1 MKRFTMIVALVLS
14 ICSFS
19 FAQRSTFSKI
29 IPDLQEELD
38 KQPSTDKTFSVI
50 ITMTDEY
57 DQAQMAHEIQYM
69 KSEERRSYVVDELK
83 RFSKASQSDLLQLL
97 NEGVRSEIVKDVKSF
112 WLFNGISCTTT
123 REMIEALSQRKD
135 IAVID
140 LDRVVMLPDNEKAT
154 EVTEAIR
161 GLAWHVSQVH
171 ANDVWAYNGASGYD
185 GTGVVVAIIDTG
197 VNYNHVDLSDHMWNG
212 GDGYPNHGYDFF
224 SKDNDPMDEYGHGTH
239 CAGITAGDGTSGTQT
254 GIAPNATIMALKVFG
269 GAGSEASTDDIL
281 DAMSFAVDHG
291 ADIVNLSL
299 GSAGASGNAY
309 YRQAFVNMMNANVV
323 ASVAAGNE
331 GQKYGTYSLP
341 TNIGSPGNCPSPWHN
356 PDQALSGGQ
365 SAAITIGASN
375 RSDRKTT
382 FSSFGPVTWGNVSD
396 YNDYPYAEGSTTETG
411 LIKPDIIT
419 PGADI
424 VSCNFQDN
432 SGHVSNKGTSM
443 AAPLASGIMALMLQA
458 NPNLTPSQIDQILET
473 TAWPVDFKVKKNNDT
488 GAGRADALA
497 CIDAIFTNA
506 TQPTNLTLET
516 RGGDVMLTWT
526 ASTSAPAGYCIYRDN
541 VQVGTTTETNYT
553 DKQTE
558 TGKHVYYVRANDNS
572 NHQSVRSNALVCNI
586 APYATS
592 PDNLSISWDGE
603 NAFLNWDASTTNS
616 NEITSTDLYFTMDPR
631 TAYPSAPNTT
641 AFWGIKYEPEDLRH
655 FIGMSIDQMSICIY
669 STDLTHTI
677 RIYRGTSFGNTTG
690 EPVYSQSFT
699 PTCGQLETQLVT
711 LDTPYPIDDISEDLW
726 ITCSAT
732 LGSEYSLPAALGLY
746 PEPSSNCFYHA
757 SGDDPNHVVWG
768 HFPDG
773 GQHVAACIKAHL
785 TRTTT
790 YTPAYNVYLDN
801 GSELSNLSVTEYT
814 GQPNLHSGENTYY
827 VTSMIGN
834 NESCPSNDA
843 KIVVIDNTQTENDD
857 ITIDNSSVYIINPTG
872 MLTANGSLVSADPTR
887 FILENGAQLIH
898 NSTGVK
904 ATVKKVIDP
913 TNGDDQGWN
922 FIASPVVESIEPSQ
936 NNGLLSGIY
945 DLYLYEEPTYM
956 WRNYKEHIV
965 DNINQNT
972 ASGFHLNYKQG
983 YLYANSTSD
992 TLQFSGTLAPSN
1004 STVSIN
1010 NLSHSASIL
1019 TGFNLVGNPYAHNVT
1034 SYTGNNVAAECYRM
1048 NEYRSN
1054 IIVSTIDED
1063 KPLLP
1068 AEGFFV
1074 KATNE
1079 NASITFNSSSRNE
1092 TTQPASIHLDL
1103 ISDNLTFDR
1112 LIVKREGEPLE
1123 KLSLRESGTKIF
1135 AMKGNQESA
1144 VAIAEGNEQAVSF
1157 KAEKNGIFTLR
1168 AKVEPK
1174 EWKYLHLI
1182 DNMTGADI
1190 DLLATPEYSFEART
1204 DDYVSRF
1211 KLVFFAP
1218 EDVYDDAPFAYIS
1231 NGEIRILGK
1240 NQDFKSLQIIDMTGH
1255 IVINRDVVSNV
1266 STNGLSA
1273 GVYVLRLINDNQ
1285 VKTQK
1290 VLVP

>member
-1 MKRFTMIVALVLS
+1 MIVALVLS

-29 IPDLQEELD
+29 TPDLQEELD

-57 DQAQMAHEIQYM
+57 DQAQMAHEIQFM
-69 KSEERRSYVVDELK
+69 KSEEHRSYVVDELK

-212 GDGYPNHGYDFF
+212 GDEYPNHGYDFF

-254 GIAPNATIMALKVFG
+254 GIAPNVTIMALKVFG

-281 DAMSFAVDHG
+281 EAMSFAVEHG

-299 GSAGASGNAY
+299 GSAGASGNVF

-323 ASVAAGNE
+323 ASVAAGNH
-331 GQKYGTYSLP
+331 GQNYDTYSLP
-341 TNIGSPGNCPSPWHN
+341 ANIGSPGNCPSPWHN

-699 PTCGQLETQLVT
+699 PTCGQFETQLVT

-814 GQPNLHSGENTYY
+814 GQPNLHSGENSYC

-898 NSTGVK
+898 NSNGVK
-904 ATVKKVIDP
+904 ATVKKDI
-913 TNGDDQGWN
+913 TAYTTDDNGWN
-922 FIASPVVESIEPSQ
+922 FIASPVTENITPDA
-936 NNGLLSGIY
+936 NNGLITNNY
-945 DLYLYEEPTYM
+945 DLYLFDQNQDKE
-956 WRNYKEHIV
+956 WRNIKAGAFTT
-965 DNINQNT
+965 INHKT
-972 ASGFHLNYKQG
+972 G
-983 YLYANSTSD
+983 YLYANNTNT
-992 TLQFSGTLAPSN
+992 TLTFAGTLAATAEPTGLDYDGN
-1004 STVSIN
+1004 
-1010 NLSHSASIL
+1010 AIL
-1019 TGFNLVGNPYAHNVT
+1019 KGFNLVGNPYPCNATITNDF
-1034 SYTGNNVAAECYRM
+1034 Y
-1048 NEYRSN
+1048 
-1054 IIVSTIDED
+1054 IIDENNQVS
-1063 KPLLP
+1063 L
-1068 AEGFFV
+1068 AEQGRNIAPCEGVFV
-1074 KATNE
+1074 KATDTDQTVNFSK
-1079 NASITFNSSSRNE
+1079 ANSAKGVNSKDCFDLVV
-1092 TTQPASIHLDL
+1092 TQGKANIDRARVRLGEGIGMEKYALDSEKGSKIAL
-1103 ISDNLTFDR
+1103 WQ
-1112 LIVKREGEPLE
+1112 EGQ
-1123 KLSLRESGTKIF
+1123 GF
-1135 AMKGNQESA
+1135 A
-1144 VAIAEGNEQAVSF
+1144 VAYTNGQDEMPISF
-1157 KAEKNGIFTLR
+1157 KAAKNGTYTFS
-1168 AKVEPK
+1168 VEDNHTDLG
-1174 EWKYLHLI
+1174 YLHLI
-1182 DNMTGADI
+1182 DNLTGNDV
-1190 DLLATPEYSFEART
+1190 DLLVTPSYTFEAKAS
-1204 DDYVSRF
+1204 DYASRF
-1211 KLVFFAP
+1211 RLLFAPAEEIEVATEGFAFFA
-1218 EDVYDDAPFAYIS
+1218 DGHLHVF
-1231 NGEIRILGK
+1231 
-1240 NQDFKSLQIIDMTGH
+1240 NQGNARLQFIDMTGH
-1255 IVINRDVVSNV
+1255 ILFAETLQGSLDKALDLVP
-1266 STNGLSA
+1266 
-1273 GVYVLRLINDNQ
+1273 GVYVVRLVSEKDTRCMKIVVD
-1285 VKTQK
+1285 
-1290 VLVP
+1290 

>member
-29 IPDLQEELD
+29 TPDLQEELD
-38 KQPSTDKTFSVI
+38 KQLSTDKTFSVI

-57 DQAQMAHEIQYM
+57 DQAQMAHEIQFM

-212 GDGYPNHGYDFF
+212 GDEYPNHGYDFF

-281 DAMSFAVDHG
+281 EAMSFAVEHG

-299 GSAGASGNAY
+299 GSAGASGNVF

-323 ASVAAGNE
+323 ASVAAGNH
-331 GQKYGTYSLP
+331 GQNYDTYSLP
-341 TNIGSPGNCPSPWHN
+341 ANIGSPGNCPSPWHN

-655 FIGMSIDQMSICIY
+655 FIGMSIDHMSICIY

-732 LGSEYSLPAALGLY
+732 TGNENPYTLLATLGFYT
-746 PEPSSNCFYHA
+746 EPSSNCFYHA

-898 NSTGVK
+898 NSNGVK
-904 ATVKKVIDP
+904 ATVKKDI
-913 TNGDDQGWN
+913 TAYTTDDNGWN
-922 FIASPVVESIEPSQ
+922 FIASPVTENITPDA
-936 NNGLLSGIY
+936 NNGLLINIY
-945 DLYLYEEPTYM
+945 DLYLFDQSEDEE
-956 WRNYKEHIV
+956 WRNIKAGSFST
-965 DNINQNT
+965 INHKT
-972 ASGFHLNYKQG
+972 G
-983 YLYANSTSD
+983 YLYANSGNT
-992 TLQFSGTLAPSN
+992 TLTIAGTLAATTAATP
-1004 STVSIN
+1004 
-1010 NLSHSASIL
+1010 LAYDASA
-1019 TGFNLVGNPYAHNVT
+1019 TWKGFNLIGNPYPCNTTITNDFYIIDGNRVT
-1034 SYTGNNVAAECYRM
+1034 LAATG
-1048 NEYRSN
+1048 S
-1054 IIVSTIDED
+1054 IIA
-1063 KPLLP
+1063 PC
-1068 AEGFFV
+1068 EGVFV
-1074 KATNE
+1074 KATDTDQTV
-1079 NASITFNSSSRNE
+1079 TFSKANSAKGVNSKDCFDLVV
-1092 TTQPASIHLDL
+1092 TQGKANIDRARVRFGEGIGMEKYALD
-1103 ISDNLTFDR
+1103 SDKGSKIALWQ
-1112 LIVKREGEPLE
+1112 EGQD
-1123 KLSLRESGTKIF
+1123 F
-1135 AMKGNQESA
+1135 A
-1144 VAIAEGNEQAVSF
+1144 VAYTNGQDEMPINI
-1157 KAEKNGIFTLR
+1157 KANSDGIYTLNIE
-1168 AKVEPK
+1168 ANQLELD
-1174 EWKYLHLI
+1174 YLHLI
-1182 DNMTGADI
+1182 DNLTGNDV
-1190 DLLATPEYSFEART
+1190 DLLVTPSYTFEAKAS
-1204 DDYVSRF
+1204 DYASRF
-1211 KLVFFAP
+1211 RLLFAPAEEIEVATEGFAFFA
-1218 EDVYDDAPFAYIS
+1218 DGHLHVF
-1231 NGEIRILGK
+1231 
-1240 NQDFKSLQIIDMTGH
+1240 NQGNACLQLIDMTGH
-1255 IVINRDVVSNV
+1255 ILLAETFQGNLDKTLDLVP
-1266 STNGLSA
+1266 
-1273 GVYVLRLINDNQ
+1273 GVYVVRLVSEKDTRSTKIVVD
-1285 VKTQK
+1285 
-1290 VLVP
+1290 

>member
-29 IPDLQEELD
+29 TPDLQEELD
-38 KQPSTDKTFSVI
+38 KQLSTDKTFSVI

-212 GDGYPNHGYDFF
+212 GDEYPNHGYDFY

-281 DAMSFAVDHG
+281 EAMSFAVDHG
-291 ADIVNLSL
+291 ANIVNMSL

-323 ASVAAGNE
+323 ASVAAGNY
-331 GQKYGTYSLP
+331 GQNYDTYSLP
-341 TNIGSPGNCPSPWHN
+341 ANIGSPGNCPSPWHN

-814 GQPNLHSGENTYY
+814 GQPNLHSGENSYC

-898 NSTGVK
+898 NSNGVK
-904 ATVKKVIDP
+904 ATVKKDI
-913 TNGDDQGWN
+913 TAYTTDDNGWN
-922 FIASPVVESIEPSQ
+922 FIASPVTENITPDA
-936 NNGLLSGIY
+936 NNGLITNNY
-945 DLYLYEEPTYM
+945 DLYLFDQSQDKE
-956 WRNYKEHIV
+956 WRNIKAGAFTT
-965 DNINQNT
+965 INHKT
-972 ASGFHLNYKQG
+972 G
-983 YLYANSTSD
+983 YLYANNTNT
-992 TLQFSGTLAPSN
+992 TLTFAGTIAATAEPADLDYDGNA
-1004 STVSIN
+1004 T
-1010 NLSHSASIL
+1010 LK
-1019 TGFNLVGNPYAHNVT
+1019 GFNLVGNPYPCNATVT
-1034 SYTGNNVAAECYRM
+1034 NDFY
-1048 NEYRSN
+1048 
-1054 IIVSTIDED
+1054 IIDENNMVS
-1063 KPLLP
+1063 L
-1068 AEGFFV
+1068 AEEGREIAPCEGVFV
-1074 KATNE
+1074 KAMDTDQTV
-1079 NASITFNSSSRNE
+1079 TFSKANSAKGVNSKDCFDLVV
-1092 TTQPASIHLDL
+1092 TQGKANIDRARVRLGEGIGMEKYALD
-1103 ISDNLTFDR
+1103 SDKGSKIALWQ
-1112 LIVKREGEPLE
+1112 EGQD
-1123 KLSLRESGTKIF
+1123 F
-1135 AMKGNQESA
+1135 A
-1144 VAIAEGNEQAVSF
+1144 VAYTNGQDEMPINI
-1157 KAEKNGIFTLR
+1157 KANSDGIYTLNIE
-1168 AKVEPK
+1168 ANQLELD
-1174 EWKYLHLI
+1174 YLHLI
-1182 DNMTGADI
+1182 DNLTGNDV
-1190 DLLATPEYSFEART
+1190 DLLATPSYTFEAT
-1204 DDYVSRF
+1204 TSDYASRF
-1211 KLVFFAP
+1211 RLLFAPAEEAIDISDNFGFFA
-1218 EDVYDDAPFAYIS
+1218 DGHLHIF
-1231 NGEIRILGK
+1231 
-1240 NQDFKSLQIIDMTGH
+1240 NQGNARLQFIDMTGH
-1255 IVINRDVVSNV
+1255 IVINRDVASNV
-1266 STNGLSA
+1266 STNELSA
-1273 GVYVLRLINDNQ
+1273 GVYVLRLINGNQ

>member
-1 MKRFTMIVALVLS
+1 MIVALVLS

-29 IPDLQEELD
+29 TPDLQEELD

-212 GDGYPNHGYDFF
+212 GDEHPNHGYDFY

-269 GAGSEASTDDIL
+269 GEGSEASTDDIL
-281 DAMSFAVDHG
+281 EAMSFAVDHG
-291 ADIVNLSL
+291 ANIVNMSL

-323 ASVAAGNE
+323 ASVAAGNY
-331 GQKYGTYSLP
+331 GQNYDTYSLP

-411 LIKPDIIT
+411 LIKPDITT

-458 NPNLTPSQIDQILET
+458 HPDLTPSQIDQILET

-655 FIGMSIDQMSICIY
+655 FIGMSIDQISICIY

-699 PTCGQLETQLVT
+699 PTCGQFETQLVT
-711 LDTPYPIDDISEDLW
+711 LNTPYPIDDISEDLW

-746 PEPSSNCFYHA
+746 TEPISNCFYHA

-814 GQPNLHSGENTYY
+814 GQPNLHSGENSYC

-898 NSTGVK
+898 SSSGVK
-904 ATVKKVIDP
+904 ATVKKGINAYTAND
-913 TNGDDQGWN
+913 NGWY
-922 FIASPVVESIEPSQ
+922 FIASPITE
-936 NNGLLSGIY
+936 NTTATAANGLLTNNY
-945 DLYLYEEPTYM
+945 DLYAFDQSQILE
-956 WRNYKEHIV
+956 WRNYE
-965 DNINQNT
+965 DNSFPLAHKT
-972 ASGFHLNYKQG
+972 G
-983 YLYANSTSD
+983 YLYGNNGNT
-992 TLQFSGTLAPSN
+992 TLSFAGTLAA
-1004 STVSIN
+1004 TVTATSLAYDAN
-1010 NLSHSASIL
+1010 ATTLK
-1019 TGFNLVGNPYAHNVT
+1019 GFNLIGNPYPCNATITNDF
-1034 SYTGNNVAAECYRM
+1034 YTTNG
-1048 NEYRSN
+1048 
-1054 IIVSTIDED
+1054 STVILAQNGTVIA
-1063 KPLLP
+1063 PC
-1068 AEGFFV
+1068 EGVFV
-1074 KATNE
+1074 KATG
-1079 NASITFNSSSRNE
+1079 AGQSVTFNKAVSAKGSASGDCIDLVISQKQERDGGSTPLDRARVRFGEGIGMEKLNLDNE
-1092 TTQPASIHLDL
+1092 HTQISFWNNGQDFAVAYTDGQDEMPLNFKAAENGTYTLAFEVENLDL
-1103 ISDNLTFDR
+1103 D
-1112 LIVKREGEPLE
+1112 
-1123 KLSLRESGTKIF
+1123 
-1135 AMKGNQESA
+1135 
-1144 VAIAEGNEQAVSF
+1144 
-1157 KAEKNGIFTLR
+1157 
-1168 AKVEPK
+1168 
-1174 EWKYLHLI
+1174 YLHLI
-1182 DNMTGADI
+1182 DNMTGDEV
-1190 DLLATPEYSFEART
+1190 DVLAMPTYTFEAKT
-1204 DDYVSRF
+1204 SDYASRF
-1211 KLVFFAP
+1211 KLVFVN
-1218 EDVYDDAPFAYIS
+1218 D
-1231 NGEIRILGK
+1231 K
-1240 NQDFKSLQIIDMTGH
+1240 NDIEPSESIGFVINNVFHLSTGQSDLQIIDLHGKVLRSESQTNH
-1255 IVINRDVVSNV
+1255 IGL
-1266 STNGLSA
+1266 NGLSA
-1273 GVYVLRLINDNQ
+1273 GVYV
-1285 VKTQK
+1285 VKIVANNHVATQK
-1290 VLVP
+1290 IVIK

>member
-29 IPDLQEELD
+29 TPDLQEELD

-161 GLAWHVSQVH
+161 DLPWHVSQVH

-212 GDGYPNHGYDFF
+212 GDEYPNHGYDFF

-269 GAGSEASTDDIL
+269 GEGSEASTNDIL
-281 DAMSFAVDHG
+281 EAMSFAVEHG

-299 GSAGASGNAY
+299 GSAGASGNVF

-323 ASVAAGNE
+323 ASVAAGNH
-331 GQKYGTYSLP
+331 GQNYDTYSLP
-341 TNIGSPGNCPSPWHN
+341 ANIGSPGNCPSPWHN

-516 RGGDVMLTWT
+516 RGGNVMLTWT

-641 AFWGIKYEPEDLRH
+641 AYWGIKYEPEDLRH

-773 GQHVAACIKAHL
+773 GQHVAACIKARL

-814 GQPNLHSGENTYY
+814 GQPNLHSGENSYC

-898 NSTGVK
+898 NSNGVK
-904 ATVKKVIDP
+904 ATVKKDI
-913 TNGDDQGWN
+913 TAYTTDDNGWN
-922 FIASPVVESIEPSQ
+922 FIASPVTENITPDA
-936 NNGLLSGIY
+936 NNGLITNNY
-945 DLYLYEEPTYM
+945 DLYLFDQSQDKE
-956 WRNYKEHIV
+956 WRNIKAGSFSNIV
-965 DNINQNT
+965 HK
-972 ASGFHLNYKQG
+972 AG
-983 YLYANSTSD
+983 YLYANSGNT
-992 TLQFSGTLAPSN
+992 TLTFAGTLVATTEPTPLVYN
-1004 STVSIN
+1004 ADVS
-1010 NLSHSASIL
+1010 LK
-1019 TGFNLVGNPYAHNVT
+1019 GFNLIGNPYPCNTTVT
-1034 SYTGNNVAAECYRM
+1034 NDFYIINGNAVELAE
-1048 NEYRSN
+1048 NGA
-1054 IIVSTIDED
+1054 TIA
-1063 KPLLP
+1063 PC
-1068 AEGFFV
+1068 EGIFV
-1074 KATNE
+1074 KATDTDQTVTFSKANSAKGANSKDCFDLVITQGKANIDRARVRFGE
-1079 NASITFNSSSRNE
+1079 GIGMEKYTLDSDKGSKIALWQEGQDFAVAYTNGQDEMPINFKAAQNGMYSISIEANS
-1092 TTQPASIHLDL
+1092 LDL
-1103 ISDNLTFDR
+1103 D
-1112 LIVKREGEPLE
+1112 
-1123 KLSLRESGTKIF
+1123 
-1135 AMKGNQESA
+1135 
-1144 VAIAEGNEQAVSF
+1144 
-1157 KAEKNGIFTLR
+1157 
-1168 AKVEPK
+1168 
-1174 EWKYLHLI
+1174 YLHLI
-1182 DNMTGADI
+1182 DNLTGNDV
-1190 DLLATPEYSFEART
+1190 DLLVTPNYTFEAKTT
-1204 DDYVSRF
+1204 DYASRF
-1211 KLVFFAP
+1211 RLLFAPAEETEVATGGFAFFA
-1218 EDVYDDAPFAYIS
+1218 
-1231 NGEIRILGK
+1231 NGHLHVF
-1240 NQDFKSLQIIDMTGH
+1240 NQGNARLQFIDMTGH
-1255 IVINRDVVSNV
+1255 ILFAETLQGSLDKALDLVPS
-1266 STNGLSA
+1266 
-1273 GVYVLRLINDNQ
+1273 VYVVRLVTEKNTRSMKIVVD
-1285 VKTQK
+1285 
-1290 VLVP
+1290 

>member
-29 IPDLQEELD
+29 TPDLQEELD

-212 GDGYPNHGYDFF
+212 GDEYPNHGYDFF

-269 GAGSEASTDDIL
+269 GEGSEASTNDIL
-281 DAMSFAVDHG
+281 EAMSFAVEHG

-299 GSAGASGNAY
+299 GSAGASGNVF

-323 ASVAAGNE
+323 ASVAAGNH
-331 GQKYGTYSLP
+331 GQNYDTYSLP
-341 TNIGSPGNCPSPWHN
+341 ANIGSPGNCPSPWHN

-424 VSCNFQDN
+424 VSCDFSDN

-655 FIGMSIDQMSICIY
+655 FIGMSIDQISICIY

-814 GQPNLHSGENTYY
+814 GQPNLHSGENSYC

-898 NSTGVK
+898 NSNGVK
-904 ATVKKVIDP
+904 ATVKKDI
-913 TNGDDQGWN
+913 TAYTTDDNGWN
-922 FIASPVVESIEPSQ
+922 FIASPVTENITPDA
-936 NNGLLSGIY
+936 NNGLITNNY
-945 DLYLYEEPTYM
+945 DLYLFDQSQDKE
-956 WRNYKEHIV
+956 WRNIKAGAFTT
-965 DNINQNT
+965 INHKT
-972 ASGFHLNYKQG
+972 G
-983 YLYANSTSD
+983 YLYANNTNT
-992 TLQFSGTLAPSN
+992 TLTFAGTLAATAEPADLDYDGN
-1004 STVSIN
+1004 AT
-1010 NLSHSASIL
+1010 LK
-1019 TGFNLVGNPYAHNVT
+1019 GFNLVGNPYPCNATITNDF
-1034 SYTGNNVAAECYRM
+1034 Y
-1048 NEYRSN
+1048 
-1054 IIVSTIDED
+1054 IIDENNMVS
-1063 KPLLP
+1063 L
-1068 AEGFFV
+1068 AEEGREIAPCEGIFV
-1074 KATNE
+1074 KATDTDQTV
-1079 NASITFNSSSRNE
+1079 TFSKANSAKGANSKDCFDLVV
-1092 TTQPASIHLDL
+1092 TQGKANIDRARVRFGEGIGMEKYTLDGDKGSKIAL
-1103 ISDNLTFDR
+1103 WQ
-1112 LIVKREGEPLE
+1112 EGQD
-1123 KLSLRESGTKIF
+1123 F
-1135 AMKGNQESA
+1135 A
-1144 VAIAEGNEQAVSF
+1144 VAYTNGQDEMPINI
-1157 KAEKNGIFTLR
+1157 KANSDGIYTLNIE
-1168 AKVEPK
+1168 ANQLELD
-1174 EWKYLHLI
+1174 YLHLI
-1182 DNMTGADI
+1182 DNLTGNDV
-1190 DLLATPEYSFEART
+1190 DLLVTPSYTFEAKAS
-1204 DDYVSRF
+1204 DYASRF
-1211 KLVFFAP
+1211 RLLFAPAEEIEVATEGFAFFA
-1218 EDVYDDAPFAYIS
+1218 DGHLHVF
-1231 NGEIRILGK
+1231 
-1240 NQDFKSLQIIDMTGH
+1240 NQGNARLQFIDMTGH
-1255 IVINRDVVSNV
+1255 ILLAETFQGNLDKTLDLVP
-1266 STNGLSA
+1266 
-1273 GVYVLRLINDNQ
+1273 GVYVVRLVSEKDTRSTKIVVD
-1285 VKTQK
+1285 
-1290 VLVP
+1290 

>member
-29 IPDLQEELD
+29 TPDLQEELD

-97 NEGVRSEIVKDVKSF
+97 NEGVKSEIVKDVKSF

-212 GDGYPNHGYDFF
+212 GDEYPNHGYDFY

-291 ADIVNLSL
+291 ANIVNMSL

-323 ASVAAGNE
+323 ASVAAGNY
-331 GQKYGTYSLP
+331 GQNYDTYSLP
-341 TNIGSPGNCPSPWHN
+341 ANIGSPGNCPSPWHN

-411 LIKPDIIT
+411 LIKPDITT
-419 PGADI
+419 PGSDI
-424 VSCNFQDN
+424 VSCDFSDN

-655 FIGMSIDQMSICIY
+655 FIGMSIDQISICIY

-814 GQPNLHSGENTYY
+814 GQPNLHSGENSYC

-898 NSTGVK
+898 NSNGVK
-904 ATVKKVIDP
+904 ATVKKDI
-913 TNGDDQGWN
+913 TAYTTDDNGWN
-922 FIASPVVESIEPSQ
+922 FIASPVTENITPDA
-936 NNGLLSGIY
+936 NNGLITNNY
-945 DLYLYEEPTYM
+945 DLYLFDQSQDKE
-956 WRNYKEHIV
+956 WRNIKAGAFTT
-965 DNINQNT
+965 INHKT
-972 ASGFHLNYKQG
+972 G
-983 YLYANSTSD
+983 YLYANNTNT
-992 TLQFSGTLAPSN
+992 TLTFAGTLAATAEPADLDYDGN
-1004 STVSIN
+1004 AT
-1010 NLSHSASIL
+1010 LK
-1019 TGFNLVGNPYAHNVT
+1019 GFNLVGNPYPCNATITNDF
-1034 SYTGNNVAAECYRM
+1034 Y
-1048 NEYRSN
+1048 
-1054 IIVSTIDED
+1054 IIDENNMVS
-1063 KPLLP
+1063 L
-1068 AEGFFV
+1068 AEEGREIAPCEGVFV
-1074 KATNE
+1074 KATDTDQTV
-1079 NASITFNSSSRNE
+1079 TFSKANSAKGANSKDCFDLVV
-1092 TTQPASIHLDL
+1092 TQGKANIDRARVRLGEGIGMEKYTLDGDKGSKIAL
-1103 ISDNLTFDR
+1103 WQ
-1112 LIVKREGEPLE
+1112 EGQD
-1123 KLSLRESGTKIF
+1123 F
-1135 AMKGNQESA
+1135 A
-1144 VAIAEGNEQAVSF
+1144 VAYTNGQDEMPINI
-1157 KAEKNGIFTLR
+1157 KANSDGIYTLNIE
-1168 AKVEPK
+1168 ANQLELD
-1174 EWKYLHLI
+1174 YLHLI
-1182 DNMTGADI
+1182 DNLTGNDV
-1190 DLLATPEYSFEART
+1190 DLLATPSYTFEAT
-1204 DDYVSRF
+1204 TSDYASRF
-1211 KLVFFAP
+1211 RLLFAPAEEAIDISDNFGFFA
-1218 EDVYDDAPFAYIS
+1218 DGHLHIF
-1231 NGEIRILGK
+1231 
-1240 NQDFKSLQIIDMTGH
+1240 NQGNARLQLIDMTGH
-1255 IVINRDVVSNV
+1255 ILLAETFQGNLDKTLDLVP
-1266 STNGLSA
+1266 
-1273 GVYVLRLINDNQ
+1273 GVYVVRLVSEKDTRSTKIVVD
-1285 VKTQK
+1285 
-1290 VLVP
+1290 

>member
-29 IPDLQEELD
+29 TPDLQEELD

-57 DQAQMAHEIQYM
+57 DQAQMAHEIQFM

-97 NEGVRSEIVKDVKSF
+97 NEGVKSEIVKDVKSF

-123 REMIEALSQRKD
+123 REMIGTLSQRKD

-140 LDRVVMLPDNEKAT
+140 IDRVVMLPDNEKAT

-212 GDGYPNHGYDFF
+212 GDGYPNHGYDFY

-269 GAGSEASTDDIL
+269 GEGSEASTNDIL
-281 DAMSFAVDHG
+281 EAMSFAVEHG

-299 GSAGASGNAY
+299 GSAGASGNVF

-323 ASVAAGNE
+323 ASVAAGNH
-331 GQKYGTYSLP
+331 GQNYDTYSLP
-341 TNIGSPGNCPSPWHN
+341 ANIGSPGNCPSPWHN

-526 ASTSAPAGYCIYRDN
+526 ASTSVPAGYCIYRDN

-586 APYATS
+586 APFATS

-814 GQPNLHSGENTYY
+814 GQPNLHSGENSYC

-843 KIVVIDNTQTENDD
+843 KIVVIDNTQTKNDD

-898 NSTGVK
+898 NSNGVK
-904 ATVKKVIDP
+904 ATVKKDI
-913 TNGDDQGWN
+913 TAYTTDDNGWN
-922 FIASPVVESIEPSQ
+922 FIASPVTESITPDA
-936 NNGLLSGIY
+936 NNGLITNNY
-945 DLYLYEEPTYM
+945 DLYMFDQSEDKE
-956 WRNYKEHIV
+956 WRNIKAGSFSNIV
-965 DNINQNT
+965 HK
-972 ASGFHLNYKQG
+972 AG
-983 YLYANSTSD
+983 YLYANSGNT
-992 TLQFSGTLAPSN
+992 TLTFAGTLVATTEPTPLVYN
-1004 STVSIN
+1004 ADVS
-1010 NLSHSASIL
+1010 LK
-1019 TGFNLVGNPYAHNVT
+1019 GFNLIGNPYPCNTTVT
-1034 SYTGNNVAAECYRM
+1034 NDFYIINGNAVELAE
-1048 NEYRSN
+1048 NGA
-1054 IIVSTIDED
+1054 TIAPCESI
-1063 KPLLP
+1063 
-1068 AEGFFV
+1068 FV
-1074 KATNE
+1074 KATDTDQTVTFSKANSAKGANSKDCFDLVITQGKANIDRARVRFGE
-1079 NASITFNSSSRNE
+1079 GIGMEKYTLDSDKGSKIALWQEGQDFAVAYTNGQDEMPINFKAAQNGMYSISIEANS
-1092 TTQPASIHLDL
+1092 LDL
-1103 ISDNLTFDR
+1103 D
-1112 LIVKREGEPLE
+1112 
-1123 KLSLRESGTKIF
+1123 
-1135 AMKGNQESA
+1135 
-1144 VAIAEGNEQAVSF
+1144 
-1157 KAEKNGIFTLR
+1157 
-1168 AKVEPK
+1168 
-1174 EWKYLHLI
+1174 YLHLI
-1182 DNMTGADI
+1182 DNLTGNDV
-1190 DLLATPEYSFEART
+1190 DLLVTPSYTFEAKAS
-1204 DDYVSRF
+1204 DYASRF
-1211 KLVFFAP
+1211 RLLFAPAEEIEVATEGFAFFA
-1218 EDVYDDAPFAYIS
+1218 DGHLHVF
-1231 NGEIRILGK
+1231 
-1240 NQDFKSLQIIDMTGH
+1240 NQGNACLQLIDMTGH
-1255 IVINRDVVSNV
+1255 ILLAETFQCSLDKALDLVP
-1266 STNGLSA
+1266 
-1273 GVYVLRLINDNQ
+1273 GVYVVRLVTEKNTRSMKIVVD
-1285 VKTQK
+1285 
-1290 VLVP
+1290 

>member
-29 IPDLQEELD
+29 TPDLQEELD

-171 ANDVWAYNGASGYD
+171 ANDVWAYNGASGYN

-212 GDGYPNHGYDFF
+212 GDEYPNHGYDFY

-281 DAMSFAVDHG
+281 EAMSFAVDHG
-291 ADIVNLSL
+291 ANIVNMSL

-323 ASVAAGNE
+323 ASVAAGNH
-331 GQKYGTYSLP
+331 GQNYDTYSLP
-341 TNIGSPGNCPSPWHN
+341 ANIGSPGNCPSPWHN

-424 VSCNFQDN
+424 VSCDFSDN

-814 GQPNLHSGENTYY
+814 GQPNLHSGENSYC

-898 NSTGVK
+898 NSNGVK
-904 ATVKKVIDP
+904 ATVKKDI
-913 TNGDDQGWN
+913 TAYTTDDNGWN
-922 FIASPVVESIEPSQ
+922 FIASPVTESFEPSTD
-936 NNGLLSGIY
+936 NGLLTNNY
-945 DLYLYEEPTYM
+945 DLYMFDQSQDKE
-956 WRNYKEHIV
+956 WRNIKAGAFTT
-965 DNINQNT
+965 INHKT
-972 ASGFHLNYKQG
+972 G
-983 YLYANSTSD
+983 YLYANNTNT
-992 TLQFSGTLAPSN
+992 TLTFAGTLAATAEPADLDYDGN
-1004 STVSIN
+1004 TT
-1010 NLSHSASIL
+1010 LK
-1019 TGFNLVGNPYAHNVT
+1019 GFNLVGNPYPCNATITNDF
-1034 SYTGNNVAAECYRM
+1034 Y
-1048 NEYRSN
+1048 
-1054 IIVSTIDED
+1054 IIDENNMVS
-1063 KPLLP
+1063 L
-1068 AEGFFV
+1068 AEEGREIAPCEGIFV
-1074 KATNE
+1074 KATDTDQTVTFSKANSAKGA
-1079 NASITFNSSSRNE
+1079 NSKDCFDLVITQGKANIDRARVRFGE
-1092 TTQPASIHLDL
+1092 GIGMEKYTLDGDKGSKIAL
-1103 ISDNLTFDR
+1103 WQ
-1112 LIVKREGEPLE
+1112 EGQD
-1123 KLSLRESGTKIF
+1123 F
-1135 AMKGNQESA
+1135 A
-1144 VAIAEGNEQAVSF
+1144 VAYTNGQDEMPINI
-1157 KAEKNGIFTLR
+1157 KANSDGIYTLNIE
-1168 AKVEPK
+1168 ANQLELD
-1174 EWKYLHLI
+1174 YLHLI
-1182 DNMTGADI
+1182 DNLTGNDV
-1190 DLLATPEYSFEART
+1190 DLLATPSYTFEAT
-1204 DDYVSRF
+1204 TSDYASRF
-1211 KLVFFAP
+1211 RLLFAPAEEAIDISDNFGFFA
-1218 EDVYDDAPFAYIS
+1218 DGHLHIF
-1231 NGEIRILGK
+1231 
-1240 NQDFKSLQIIDMTGH
+1240 NQGNARLQLIDMTGH
-1255 IVINRDVVSNV
+1255 IVINRDVASNV
-1266 STNGLSA
+1266 STNELSA
-1273 GVYVLRLINDNQ
+1273 GVYVLRLINGNQ

>member
-29 IPDLQEELD
+29 TPDLQEELD

-57 DQAQMAHEIQYM
+57 DQAQMAHEIQFM
-69 KSEERRSYVVDELK
+69 KSEEHRSYVVDELK

-212 GDGYPNHGYDFF
+212 GDEYPNHGYDFF

-254 GIAPNATIMALKVFG
+254 GIAPNVTIMALKVFG

-281 DAMSFAVDHG
+281 EAMSFAVEHG

-299 GSAGASGNAY
+299 GSAGASGNVF

-323 ASVAAGNE
+323 ASVAAGNH
-331 GQKYGTYSLP
+331 GQNYDTYSLP
-341 TNIGSPGNCPSPWHN
+341 ANIGSPGNCPSPWHN

-699 PTCGQLETQLVT
+699 PTCGQFETQLVT

-814 GQPNLHSGENTYY
+814 GQPNLHSGENSYC

-898 NSTGVK
+898 NSNGVK
-904 ATVKKVIDP
+904 ATVKKDI
-913 TNGDDQGWN
+913 TAYTTDDNGWN
-922 FIASPVVESIEPSQ
+922 FIASPVTENITPDA
-936 NNGLLSGIY
+936 NNGLITNNY
-945 DLYLYEEPTYM
+945 DLYLFDQNQDKE
-956 WRNYKEHIV
+956 WRNIKAGAFTT
-965 DNINQNT
+965 INHKT
-972 ASGFHLNYKQG
+972 G
-983 YLYANSTSD
+983 YLYANNTNT
-992 TLQFSGTLAPSN
+992 TLTFAGTLAATAEPTGLDYDGN
-1004 STVSIN
+1004 
-1010 NLSHSASIL
+1010 AIL
-1019 TGFNLVGNPYAHNVT
+1019 KGFNLVGNPYPCNATITNDF
-1034 SYTGNNVAAECYRM
+1034 Y
-1048 NEYRSN
+1048 
-1054 IIVSTIDED
+1054 IIDENNQVS
-1063 KPLLP
+1063 L
-1068 AEGFFV
+1068 AEQGRNIAPCEGVFV
-1074 KATNE
+1074 KATDTDQTVNFSK
-1079 NASITFNSSSRNE
+1079 ANSAKGVNSKDCFDLVV
-1092 TTQPASIHLDL
+1092 TQGKANIDRARVRLGEGIGMEKYALDSEKGSKIAL
-1103 ISDNLTFDR
+1103 WQ
-1112 LIVKREGEPLE
+1112 EGQ
-1123 KLSLRESGTKIF
+1123 GF
-1135 AMKGNQESA
+1135 A
-1144 VAIAEGNEQAVSF
+1144 VAYTNGQDEMPISF
-1157 KAEKNGIFTLR
+1157 KAAKNGTYTFS
-1168 AKVEPK
+1168 VEDNHTDLG
-1174 EWKYLHLI
+1174 YLHLI
-1182 DNMTGADI
+1182 DNLTGNDV
-1190 DLLATPEYSFEART
+1190 DLLVTPSYTFEAKAS
-1204 DDYVSRF
+1204 DYASRF
-1211 KLVFFAP
+1211 RLLFAPAEEIEVATEGFAFFA
-1218 EDVYDDAPFAYIS
+1218 DGHLHVF
-1231 NGEIRILGK
+1231 
-1240 NQDFKSLQIIDMTGH
+1240 NQGNARLQFIDMTGH
-1255 IVINRDVVSNV
+1255 ILFAETLQGSLDKALDLVP
-1266 STNGLSA
+1266 
-1273 GVYVLRLINDNQ
+1273 GVYVVRLVSEKDTRCMKIVVD
-1285 VKTQK
+1285 
-1290 VLVP
+1290 

>member
-1 MKRFTMIVALVLS
+1 MKRLTMIVALMLS
-14 ICSFS
+14 MSSFS

-29 IPDLQEELD
+29 TSILQEELD

-57 DQAQMAHEIQYM
+57 DQAQMANEIQFM
-69 KSEERRSYVVDELK
+69 KSEERRSHVVDELK
-83 RFSKASQSDLLQLL
+83 RFSKVSQSDLLQLL

-212 GDGYPNHGYDFF
+212 GDEYPNHGYDFF

-291 ADIVNLSL
+291 ANIVNMSL

-323 ASVAAGNE
+323 ASVAAGNH
-331 GQKYGTYSLP
+331 GQNYDTYSLP
-341 TNIGSPGNCPSPWHN
+341 ANIGSPGNCPSPWHN

-616 NEITSTDLYFTMDPR
+616 NEITLTDLYFTMDPR

-898 NSTGVK
+898 NSANVQ
-904 ATVKKVIDP
+904 ATVKKNISGYTSDD
-913 TNGDDQGWN
+913 NGWY
-922 FIASPVVESIEPSQ
+922 FIASPVSETITPSEENGFLNGTVGQ
-936 NNGLLSGIY
+936 GNNNY
-945 DLYLYEEPTYM
+945 DLYYYYEPEHL
-956 WRNYKEHIV
+956 WKNYEAETFNLVH
-965 DNINQNT
+965 Q
-972 ASGFHLNYKQG
+972 QG
-983 YLYANSTSD
+983 YLYANGETNGT
-992 TLQFSGTLAPSN
+992 TLEFAGTLLPSN
-1004 STVSIN
+1004 TNVTISD
-1010 NLSHSASIL
+1010 LSREASEL
-1019 TGFNLVGNPYAHNVT
+1019 NGFNLVGNPFACN
-1034 SYTGNNVAAECYRM
+1034 A
-1048 NEYRSN
+1048 
-1054 IIVSTIDED
+1054 TIDQD
-1063 KPLLP
+1063 CYVIDGNQVVLATTAPVLAP
-1068 AEGFFV
+1068 CEGVMV
-1074 KATNE
+1074 KATDE
-1079 NASITFNSSSRNE
+1079 SSSVTFTKATSAKGTSSKNCFDLVITQDK
-1092 TTQPASIHLDL
+1092 TTIDRARVRFGKGIGMDKFSLDDKHSQ
-1103 ISDNLTFDR
+1103 ISLWQDGQDF
-1112 LIVKREGEPLE
+1112 
-1123 KLSLRESGTKIF
+1123 
-1135 AMKGNQESA
+1135 A
-1144 VAIAEGNEQAVSF
+1144 VAYTNGKSEMPLNCKVT
-1157 KAEKNGIFTLR
+1157 KNGTYTLSI
-1168 AKVEPK
+1168 ELGNI
-1174 EWKYLHLI
+1174 ELDYLHLI
-1182 DNMTGADI
+1182 DNLTGNDV
-1190 DLLATPEYSFEART
+1190 DLLVTPNYIFEAKTT
-1204 DDYVSRF
+1204 DYASRF
-1211 KLVFFAP
+1211 RLVFNCEDADSNNESFAFFNNEAIIVNGTGTLQVVDLLGRQLISQETTSNLLLP
-1218 EDVYDDAPFAYIS
+1218 TSCLAP
-1231 NGEIRILGK
+1231 
-1240 NQDFKSLQIIDMTGH
+1240 
-1255 IVINRDVVSNV
+1255 
-1266 STNGLSA
+1266 
-1273 GVYVLRLINDNQ
+1273 GVYVLRLINGDN

-1290 VLVP
+1290 IVIE

>member
-1 MKRFTMIVALVLS
+1 MIVALVLS

-19 FAQRSTFSKI
+19 LAQRSTFSKI
-29 IPDLQEELD
+29 TPDLQEELD
-38 KQPSTDKTFSVI
+38 KQLSTDKTFSVI

-161 GLAWHVSQVH
+161 DLPWHVSQVH

-212 GDGYPNHGYDFF
+212 GDEYPNHGYDFF

-281 DAMSFAVDHG
+281 DAMSFAVEHG
-291 ADIVNLSL
+291 ADIVNMSL
-299 GSAGASGNAY
+299 GSAGASGNVF

-323 ASVAAGNE
+323 ASVAAGNH
-331 GQKYGTYSLP
+331 GQNYDTYSLP
-341 TNIGSPGNCPSPWHN
+341 ANIGSPGNCPSPWHN
-356 PDQALSGGQ
+356 PDQALTGGQ

-814 GQPNLHSGENTYY
+814 GQPNLHSGENSYC

-898 NSTGVK
+898 NSNGVK
-904 ATVKKVIDP
+904 ATVKKDI
-913 TNGDDQGWN
+913 TAYTTDDNGWN
-922 FIASPVVESIEPSQ
+922 FIASPVTESFEPSTD
-936 NNGLLSGIY
+936 NGLLTNNY
-945 DLYLYEEPTYM
+945 DLYMFDQSQDKE
-956 WRNYKEHIV
+956 WRNIKAGAFTT
-965 DNINQNT
+965 INHKT
-972 ASGFHLNYKQG
+972 G
-983 YLYANSTSD
+983 YLYANNTNT
-992 TLQFSGTLAPSN
+992 TLTFAGTLAATAEPADLDYDGN
-1004 STVSIN
+1004 TT
-1010 NLSHSASIL
+1010 LK
-1019 TGFNLVGNPYAHNVT
+1019 GFNLVGNPYPCNATITNDF
-1034 SYTGNNVAAECYRM
+1034 Y
-1048 NEYRSN
+1048 
-1054 IIVSTIDED
+1054 IIDENNMVS
-1063 KPLLP
+1063 L
-1068 AEGFFV
+1068 AEEGREIAPCEGIFV
-1074 KATNE
+1074 KATDTDQTVTFSKANSAKGA
-1079 NASITFNSSSRNE
+1079 NSKDCFDLVITQGKANIDRARVRFGE
-1092 TTQPASIHLDL
+1092 GIGMEKYTLDGDKGSKIAL
-1103 ISDNLTFDR
+1103 WQ
-1112 LIVKREGEPLE
+1112 EGQD
-1123 KLSLRESGTKIF
+1123 F
-1135 AMKGNQESA
+1135 A
-1144 VAIAEGNEQAVSF
+1144 VAYTNGQDEMPINI
-1157 KAEKNGIFTLR
+1157 KANSDGIYTLNIE
-1168 AKVEPK
+1168 ANQLELD
-1174 EWKYLHLI
+1174 YLHLI
-1182 DNMTGADI
+1182 DNLTGNDV
-1190 DLLATPEYSFEART
+1190 DLLVTPSYTFEAKAS
-1204 DDYVSRF
+1204 DYASRF
-1211 KLVFFAP
+1211 RLLFAPAEEIEVATEGFAFFA
-1218 EDVYDDAPFAYIS
+1218 DGHLHVF
-1231 NGEIRILGK
+1231 
-1240 NQDFKSLQIIDMTGH
+1240 NQGNACLQLIDMTGH
-1255 IVINRDVVSNV
+1255 IVINRDVPSNV
-1266 STNGLSA
+1266 STTGLSA
-1273 GVYVLRLINDNQ
+1273 GVYVLRLINGNQ

>member
-29 IPDLQEELD
+29 TPDLQEELD

-212 GDGYPNHGYDFF
+212 GDEHPNHGYDFY

-269 GAGSEASTDDIL
+269 GEGSEASTDDIL
-281 DAMSFAVDHG
+281 EAMSFAVDHG
-291 ADIVNLSL
+291 ANIVNMSL

-323 ASVAAGNE
+323 ASVAAGNY
-331 GQKYGTYSLP
+331 GQNYDTYSLP

-411 LIKPDIIT
+411 LIKPDITT

-458 NPNLTPSQIDQILET
+458 HPDLTPSQIDQILET

-655 FIGMSIDQMSICIY
+655 FIGMSIDQISICIY

-699 PTCGQLETQLVT
+699 PTCGQFETQLVT
-711 LDTPYPIDDISEDLW
+711 LNTPYPIDDISEDLW

-746 PEPSSNCFYHA
+746 TEPISNCFYHA

-814 GQPNLHSGENTYY
+814 GQPNLHSGENSYC

-898 NSTGVK
+898 SSSGVK
-904 ATVKKVIDP
+904 ATVKKGINAYTAND
-913 TNGDDQGWN
+913 NGWY
-922 FIASPVVESIEPSQ
+922 FIASPITE
-936 NNGLLSGIY
+936 NTTATAANGLLTNNY
-945 DLYLYEEPTYM
+945 DLYAFDQSQILE
-956 WRNYKEHIV
+956 WRNYE
-965 DNINQNT
+965 DNSFPLAHKT
-972 ASGFHLNYKQG
+972 G
-983 YLYANSTSD
+983 YLYGNNGNT
-992 TLQFSGTLAPSN
+992 TLSFAGTLAA
-1004 STVSIN
+1004 TVTATSLAYDAN
-1010 NLSHSASIL
+1010 ATTLK
-1019 TGFNLVGNPYAHNVT
+1019 GFNLIGNPYPCNATITNDF
-1034 SYTGNNVAAECYRM
+1034 YTTNG
-1048 NEYRSN
+1048 
-1054 IIVSTIDED
+1054 STVILAQNGTVIA
-1063 KPLLP
+1063 PC
-1068 AEGFFV
+1068 EGVFV
-1074 KATNE
+1074 KATG
-1079 NASITFNSSSRNE
+1079 AGQSVTFNKAVSAKGSASGDCIDLVISQKQERDGGSTPLDRARVRFGEGIGMEKLNLDNE
-1092 TTQPASIHLDL
+1092 HTQISFWNNGQDFAVAYTDGQDEMPLNFKAAENGTYTLAFEVENLDL
-1103 ISDNLTFDR
+1103 D
-1112 LIVKREGEPLE
+1112 
-1123 KLSLRESGTKIF
+1123 
-1135 AMKGNQESA
+1135 
-1144 VAIAEGNEQAVSF
+1144 
-1157 KAEKNGIFTLR
+1157 
-1168 AKVEPK
+1168 
-1174 EWKYLHLI
+1174 YLHLI
-1182 DNMTGADI
+1182 DNMTGDEV
-1190 DLLATPEYSFEART
+1190 DVLAMPTYTFEAKT
-1204 DDYVSRF
+1204 SDYASRF
-1211 KLVFFAP
+1211 KLVFVN
-1218 EDVYDDAPFAYIS
+1218 D
-1231 NGEIRILGK
+1231 K
-1240 NQDFKSLQIIDMTGH
+1240 NDIEPSESIGFVINNVFHLSTGQSDLQIIDLHGKVLRSESQTNH
-1255 IVINRDVVSNV
+1255 IGL
-1266 STNGLSA
+1266 NGLSA
-1273 GVYVLRLINDNQ
+1273 GVYV
-1285 VKTQK
+1285 VKIVANNHVATQK
-1290 VLVP
+1290 IVIK

>member
-1 MKRFTMIVALVLS
+1 
-14 ICSFS
+14 
-19 FAQRSTFSKI
+19 
-29 IPDLQEELD
+29 
-38 KQPSTDKTFSVI
+38 
-50 ITMTDEY
+50 
-57 DQAQMAHEIQYM
+57 
-69 KSEERRSYVVDELK
+69 
-83 RFSKASQSDLLQLL
+83 
-97 NEGVRSEIVKDVKSF
+97 
-112 WLFNGISCTTT
+112 
-123 REMIEALSQRKD
+123 
-135 IAVID
+135 
-140 LDRVVMLPDNEKAT
+140 
-154 EVTEAIR
+154 
-161 GLAWHVSQVH
+161 
-171 ANDVWAYNGASGYD
+171 
-185 GTGVVVAIIDTG
+185 
-197 VNYNHVDLSDHMWNG
+197 
-212 GDGYPNHGYDFF
+212 
-224 SKDNDPMDEYGHGTH
+224 
-239 CAGITAGDGTSGTQT
+239 
-254 GIAPNATIMALKVFG
+254 
-269 GAGSEASTDDIL
+269 
-281 DAMSFAVDHG
+281 
-291 ADIVNLSL
+291 
-299 GSAGASGNAY
+299 
-309 YRQAFVNMMNANVV
+309 MMNANVV
-323 ASVAAGNE
+323 ASVATGNH
-331 GQKYGTYSLP
+331 GQNYDTYSLP
-341 TNIGSPGNCPSPWHN
+341 ANIGSPGNCPSPWHN

-616 NEITSTDLYFTMDPR
+616 NEITSTDLYFTMDPI
-631 TAYPSAPNTT
+631 TAYPSASNTT
-641 AFWGIKYEPEDLRH
+641 AYWGIKYEPEDLRH
-655 FIGMSIDQMSICIY
+655 FIGMSIDQISICIY

-699 PTCGQLETQLVT
+699 PTCGQFETQLVT
-711 LDTPYPIDDISEDLW
+711 LDTPYPIDDISEDIW

-732 LGSEYSLPAALGLY
+732 TGNENPYTFLATLGFYT
-746 PEPSSNCFYHA
+746 EPISNCFYHA

-887 FILENGAQLIH
+887 FILENGAQLVH
-898 NSTGVK
+898 NSASVK
-904 ATVKKVIDP
+904 ATVKKTVTP
-913 TNGDDQGWN
+913 PSTDDYGWY
-922 FIASPVVESIEPSQ
+922 FIASPVTETVTPTAE
-936 NNGLLSGIY
+936 NGFLNGAY
-945 DLYLYEEPTYM
+945 DLYYYNEPTHYWM
-956 WRNYKEHIV
+956 NYEYSPF
-965 DNINQNT
+965 DINHQ
-972 ASGFHLNYKQG
+972 KG
-983 YLYANSTSD
+983 YLYANEATNGT
-992 TLQFSGTLAPSN
+992 TLQFAGTLTPSN
-1004 STVSIN
+1004 NSVIIN
-1010 NLSHSASIL
+1010 NLSHSASSL
-1019 TGFNLVGNPYAHNVT
+1019 NGFNLVGNPFACNATVGEDFYVVNNT
-1034 SYTGNNVAAECYRM
+1034 TGKVILASNTAEIAPCAG
-1048 NEYRSN
+1048 
-1054 IIVSTIDED
+1054 I
-1063 KPLLP
+1063 
-1068 AEGFFV
+1068 FV
-1074 KATNE
+1074 KATE
-1079 NASITFNSSSRNE
+1079 NDASVTFTKATSGVTPSSSSFDITLKQNAERSTASTLDRARVRLGDAE
-1092 TTQPASIHLDL
+1092 TFEKFSIGDGEGSVIYFPQDGQDL
-1103 ISDNLTFDR
+1103 
-1112 LIVKREGEPLE
+1112 
-1123 KLSLRESGTKIF
+1123 
-1135 AMKGNQESA
+1135 A
-1144 VAIAEGNEQAVSF
+1144 VACANGENEMPLNF
-1157 KAEKNGIFTLR
+1157 KAAENGTYTLSFE
-1168 AKVEPK
+1168 VDIVDLD
-1174 EWKYLHLI
+1174 YLHLI
-1182 DNMTGADI
+1182 DNMTGNEVDV
-1190 DLLATPEYSFEART
+1190 LALPTYTFEAKTT
-1204 DDYVSRF
+1204 DYASRF
-1211 KLVFFAP
+1211 KLVFAEQADGP
-1218 EDVYDDAPFAYIS
+1218 SADDQPFAYYA
-1231 NGEIRILGK
+1231 NGEIRIVA
-1240 NQDFKSLQIIDMTGH
+1240 DACDASLQVVDVTG
-1255 IVINRDVVSNV
+1255 RVVASV
-1266 STNGLSA
+1266 GEHTRCVPTTGMA
-1273 GVYVLRLINDNQ
+1273 PGVYVLRLINGDN
-1285 VKTQK
+1285 VRTQK
-1290 VLVP
+1290 IVIE

>member
-1 MKRFTMIVALVLS
+1 MIVALVLS

-29 IPDLQEELD
+29 TPDLQEELD

-57 DQAQMAHEIQYM
+57 DQAQMAHEIQFM
-69 KSEERRSYVVDELK
+69 KSEERQSYVVDELK

-97 NEGVRSEIVKDVKSF
+97 NEGVKSEIVKDVKSF

-123 REMIEALSQRKD
+123 REMIGTLSQRKD

-140 LDRVVMLPDNEKAT
+140 IDRVVMLPDNEKAT

-212 GDGYPNHGYDFF
+212 GDGYPNHGYDFY

-281 DAMSFAVDHG
+281 EAMSFAVEHG
-291 ADIVNLSL
+291 ANIVNLSL
-299 GSAGASGNAY
+299 GSAGASGNVF

-323 ASVAAGNE
+323 ASVAAGNH
-331 GQKYGTYSLP
+331 GQNYDTYSLP
-341 TNIGSPGNCPSPWHN
+341 ANIGSPGNCPSPWHN
-356 PDQALSGGQ
+356 PDQALTGGQ

-814 GQPNLHSGENTYY
+814 GQPNLHSGENSYC

-887 FILENGAQLIH
+887 FILENGAQLVH
-898 NSTGVK
+898 NTEGVK
-904 ATVKKVIDP
+904 ATVKKTIEAY
-913 TNGDDQGWN
+913 TADDNGWN
-922 FIASPVVESIEPSQ
+922 FIASPVTENITPDA
-936 NNGLLSGIY
+936 NNGLITNNY
-945 DLYLYEEPTYM
+945 DLYLFDQSQDKE
-956 WRNYKEHIV
+956 WRNIKAGAFTT
-965 DNINQNT
+965 INHKT
-972 ASGFHLNYKQG
+972 G
-983 YLYANSTSD
+983 YLYANKTNT
-992 TLQFSGTLAPSN
+992 TLTFAGTLAATAEPADLDYDGN
-1004 STVSIN
+1004 AT
-1010 NLSHSASIL
+1010 LK
-1019 TGFNLVGNPYAHNVT
+1019 GFNLVGNPYPCNATITNDF
-1034 SYTGNNVAAECYRM
+1034 Y
-1048 NEYRSN
+1048 
-1054 IIVSTIDED
+1054 IIDENNMVS
-1063 KPLLP
+1063 L
-1068 AEGFFV
+1068 AEEGREIAPCEGIFV
-1074 KATNE
+1074 KATDTDQTV
-1079 NASITFNSSSRNE
+1079 TFSKANSAKGANSKDCFDLVV
-1092 TTQPASIHLDL
+1092 TQGKANIDRARVRFGEGIGMEKYTLDGDKGSKIALWQEGQDFAVAYTNGQDEMPINFKATQNGTYSFNLEANSLDL
-1103 ISDNLTFDR
+1103 D
-1112 LIVKREGEPLE
+1112 
-1123 KLSLRESGTKIF
+1123 
-1135 AMKGNQESA
+1135 
-1144 VAIAEGNEQAVSF
+1144 
-1157 KAEKNGIFTLR
+1157 
-1168 AKVEPK
+1168 
-1174 EWKYLHLI
+1174 YLHLI
-1182 DNMTGADI
+1182 DNLTGNDV
-1190 DLLATPEYSFEART
+1190 DLLVTPNYTFEAKTT
-1204 DDYVSRF
+1204 DYASRF
-1211 KLVFFAP
+1211 RLLFAPAEEIEVATEGFAFFA
-1218 EDVYDDAPFAYIS
+1218 DGHLHVF
-1231 NGEIRILGK
+1231 
-1240 NQDFKSLQIIDMTGH
+1240 NQGNARLQFIDMTGH
-1255 IVINRDVVSNV
+1255 ILFAETLQGSLDKALDLVP
-1266 STNGLSA
+1266 
-1273 GVYVLRLINDNQ
+1273 GVYVVRLVSEKDTRSMKIVVD
-1285 VKTQK
+1285 
-1290 VLVP
+1290 

>member
-29 IPDLQEELD
+29 TPDLQEELD

-57 DQAQMAHEIQYM
+57 DQAQMAHEIQFM
-69 KSEERRSYVVDELK
+69 KSEEHRSYVVDELK

-212 GDGYPNHGYDFF
+212 GDEYPNHGYDFF

-254 GIAPNATIMALKVFG
+254 GIAPNVTIMALKVFG

-281 DAMSFAVDHG
+281 EAMSFAVEHG

-299 GSAGASGNAY
+299 GSAGASGNVF

-323 ASVAAGNE
+323 ASVAAGNH
-331 GQKYGTYSLP
+331 GQNYDTYSLP
-341 TNIGSPGNCPSPWHN
+341 ANIGSPGNCPSPWHN

-699 PTCGQLETQLVT
+699 PTCGQFETQLVT

-814 GQPNLHSGENTYY
+814 GQPNLHSGENSYC

-898 NSTGVK
+898 NSNGVK
-904 ATVKKVIDP
+904 ATVKKDI
-913 TNGDDQGWN
+913 TAYTTDDNGWN
-922 FIASPVVESIEPSQ
+922 FIASPVTENITPDA
-936 NNGLLSGIY
+936 NNGLITNNY
-945 DLYLYEEPTYM
+945 DLYLFDQNQDKE
-956 WRNYKEHIV
+956 WRNIKAGAFTT
-965 DNINQNT
+965 INHKT
-972 ASGFHLNYKQG
+972 G
-983 YLYANSTSD
+983 YLYANNTNT
-992 TLQFSGTLAPSN
+992 TLTFAGTLAATAEPTGLDYDGN
-1004 STVSIN
+1004 
-1010 NLSHSASIL
+1010 AIL
-1019 TGFNLVGNPYAHNVT
+1019 KGFNLVGNPYPCNATITNDF
-1034 SYTGNNVAAECYRM
+1034 Y
-1048 NEYRSN
+1048 
-1054 IIVSTIDED
+1054 IIDENNQVS
-1063 KPLLP
+1063 L
-1068 AEGFFV
+1068 AEQGRNIAPCEGVFV
-1074 KATNE
+1074 KATDTDQTV
-1079 NASITFNSSSRNE
+1079 TFSKANSAKGANSKDCFDLVV
-1092 TTQPASIHLDL
+1092 TQGKANIDRARVRLGEGIGMEKYALDSEKGSKIAL
-1103 ISDNLTFDR
+1103 WQ
-1112 LIVKREGEPLE
+1112 EGQ
-1123 KLSLRESGTKIF
+1123 GF
-1135 AMKGNQESA
+1135 A
-1144 VAIAEGNEQAVSF
+1144 VAYTNGQDEMPISF
-1157 KAEKNGIFTLR
+1157 KAAKNGTYTFS
-1168 AKVEPK
+1168 VEDNHTDLG
-1174 EWKYLHLI
+1174 YLHLI
-1182 DNMTGADI
+1182 DNLTGNDV
-1190 DLLATPEYSFEART
+1190 DLLVTPSYTFEAKAS
-1204 DDYVSRF
+1204 DYASRF
-1211 KLVFFAP
+1211 RLLFAPAEEIEVATEGFAFFA
-1218 EDVYDDAPFAYIS
+1218 DGHLHVF
-1231 NGEIRILGK
+1231 
-1240 NQDFKSLQIIDMTGH
+1240 NQGNARLQFIDMTGH
-1255 IVINRDVVSNV
+1255 ILFAETLQGSLDKALDLVP
-1266 STNGLSA
+1266 
-1273 GVYVLRLINDNQ
+1273 GVYVVRLVSEKDTRCMKIVVD
-1285 VKTQK
+1285 
-1290 VLVP
+1290 

>member
-1 MKRFTMIVALVLS
+1 MIVALVLS

-29 IPDLQEELD
+29 TPDLQEELD

-97 NEGVRSEIVKDVKSF
+97 NEGVKSEIVKDVKSF

-123 REMIEALSQRKD
+123 REMIGTLSQRKD
-135 IAVID
+135 IAIID
-140 LDRVVMLPDNEKAT
+140 IDRVVMLPDNEKAT

-212 GDGYPNHGYDFF
+212 GDEYPNHGYDFY

-269 GAGSEASTDDIL
+269 GEGSEASTDDIL
-281 DAMSFAVDHG
+281 EAMSFAVQHG
-291 ADIVNLSL
+291 ANIVNMSL

-323 ASVAAGNE
+323 ASVAAGNH
-331 GQKYGTYSLP
+331 GQNYDTYSLP
-341 TNIGSPGNCPSPWHN
+341 ANIGSPGNCPSPWHN

-526 ASTSAPAGYCIYRDN
+526 ASTSAPASYCIYRDN

-641 AFWGIKYEPEDLRH
+641 AYWGIKYEPEDLRH
-655 FIGMSIDQMSICIY
+655 FIGMSIDQISICIY

-801 GSELSNLSVTEYT
+801 GSELSNLSVTEHT
-814 GQPNLHSGENTYY
+814 GQPNLHSGENSYC

-898 NSTGVK
+898 NSNGVK
-904 ATVKKVIDP
+904 ATVKKTISAFSR
-913 TNGDDQGWN
+913 DQSKGWHL
-922 FIASPVVESIEPSQ
+922 IASPITESITQSSG
-936 NNGLLSGIY
+936 NGLFSNTY
-945 DLYLYEEPTYM
+945 DLYAYNQSEELE
-956 WRNYKEHIV
+956 WRNIKAQSFV
-965 DNINQNT
+965 LSNK
-972 ASGFHLNYKQG
+972 GG
-983 YLYANSTSD
+983 YLYANSGNPTIS
-992 TLQFSGTLAPSN
+992 FSGTLAG
-1004 STVSIN
+1004 STSATT
-1010 NLSHSASIL
+1010 LSYDANA
-1019 TGFNLVGNPYAHNVT
+1019 TGKGFNLIGNPYPCNANVNRSFYVLNADGSDFIIGNNPVPPCAAILVQAQSANQRVTFSKTTSKSLPSITLTVTQADAEDNVT
-1034 SYTGNNVAAECYRM
+1034 IDKAKINLESDECLVKYTMRNG
-1048 NEYRSN
+1048 
-1054 IIVSTIDED
+1054 STKLFIPQNGED
-1063 KPLLP
+1063 Y
-1068 AEGFFV
+1068 
-1074 KATNE
+1074 
-1079 NASITFNSSSRNE
+1079 
-1092 TTQPASIHLDL
+1092 
-1103 ISDNLTFDR
+1103 
-1112 LIVKREGEPLE
+1112 
-1123 KLSLRESGTKIF
+1123 
-1135 AMKGNQESA
+1135 A
-1144 VAIAEGNEQAVSF
+1144 VASAHGANEMPISF
-1157 KAEKNGIFTLR
+1157 KAAHDGSYTISFEIENATIG
-1168 AKVEPK
+1168 
-1174 EWKYLHLI
+1174 YLHLI
-1182 DNMTGADI
+1182 DQLTGKEI
-1190 DLLATPEYSFEART
+1190 DLLATPTYTFEAKAT
-1204 DDYVSRF
+1204 EHPSRF
-1211 KLVFFAP
+1211 QLVFGA
-1218 EDVYDDAPFAYIS
+1218 E
-1231 NGEIRILGK
+1231 
-1240 NQDFKSLQIIDMTGH
+1240 
-1255 IVINRDVVSNV
+1255 
-1266 STNGLSA
+1266 
-1273 GVYVLRLINDNQ
+1273 
-1285 VKTQK
+1285 
-1290 VLVP
+1290 

>member
-29 IPDLQEELD
+29 TPDLQEELD

-69 KSEERRSYVVDELK
+69 KSEEHRSYVVDELK

-97 NEGVRSEIVKDVKSF
+97 NEGVKSEIVKDVKSF

-140 LDRVVMLPDNEKAT
+140 LDRVVMLPNDEKAT

-212 GDGYPNHGYDFF
+212 GDGYPNHGYDFY

-269 GAGSEASTDDIL
+269 GEGSEASTNDIL
-281 DAMSFAVDHG
+281 EAMSFAVEHG

-299 GSAGASGNAY
+299 GSAGASGNVF

-323 ASVAAGNE
+323 ASVAAGNY
-331 GQKYGTYSLP
+331 GQNYDTYSLP
-341 TNIGSPGNCPSPWHN
+341 ANIGSPGNCPSPWHN

-411 LIKPDIIT
+411 LIKPDITT
-419 PGADI
+419 PGSDI
-424 VSCNFQDN
+424 VSCDFSDN

-616 NEITSTDLYFTMDPR
+616 NEITSTDLYFTMDPI

-655 FIGMSIDQMSICIY
+655 FIGMSIDQISICIY

-814 GQPNLHSGENTYY
+814 GQPNLHSGENTYF

-834 NESCPSNDA
+834 NESCPSNEA
-843 KIVVIDNTQTENDD
+843 KIIVVDHEQTETDA
-857 ITIDNSSVYIINPTG
+857 IAIDNSMIYIITPTG
-872 MLTANGSLVSADPTR
+872 ALTANNALTSDNPGHL
-887 FILENGAQLIH
+887 ILQNGAQLIH
-898 NSTGVK
+898 DSNGVK
-904 ATVKKVIDP
+904 ATVEKTIEPYTTDE
-913 TNGDDQGWN
+913 DGWN
-922 FIASPVVESIEPSQ
+922 FIASPVTESFEPSA
-936 NNGLLSGIY
+936 NNGLLTNNY
-945 DLYLYEEPTYM
+945 DLYMFDQSETQE
-956 WRNYKEHIV
+956 WRNIKAGSFS
-965 DNINQNT
+965 NIN
-972 ASGFHLNYKQG
+972 HKIG
-983 YLYANSTSD
+983 YLYANNTNT
-992 TLQFSGTLAPSN
+992 TLTFSGTLVATTEPTTLAYDGN
-1004 STVSIN
+1004 AY
-1010 NLSHSASIL
+1010 LK
-1019 TGFNLVGNPYAHNVT
+1019 GFSLIGNPYPCNTTIANDFYIISNNIVT
-1034 SYTGNNVAAECYRM
+1034 LAE
-1048 NEYRSN
+1048 NGA
-1054 IIVSTIDED
+1054 TIA
-1063 KPLLP
+1063 PC
-1068 AEGFFV
+1068 EGVFV
-1074 KATNE
+1074 KATGTDQTV
-1079 NASITFNSSSRNE
+1079 TFNKATSAKDSNSTDCFDLVVSQGRANIDRARVRFGE
-1092 TTQPASIHLDL
+1092 GIGMEKYSLDRDKGSKIAL
-1103 ISDNLTFDR
+1103 WQ
-1112 LIVKREGEPLE
+1112 EG
-1123 KLSLRESGTKIF
+1123 
-1135 AMKGNQESA
+1135 QEYA
-1144 VAIAEGNEQAVSF
+1144 VAFANGQNEMPLNF
-1157 KAEKNGIFTLR
+1157 KATHDGIYTLNIE
-1168 AKVEPK
+1168 ANQLELD
-1174 EWKYLHLI
+1174 YLHLI
-1182 DNMTGADI
+1182 DNKTGADV
-1190 DLLATPEYSFEART
+1190 DLLATPSYTFEAAT
-1204 DDYVSRF
+1204 SDYASRF
-1211 KLVFFAP
+1211 RLLFAPAEEAIAVSDNFGFFA
-1218 EDVYDDAPFAYIS
+1218 DGRLHIF
-1231 NGEIRILGK
+1231 NQGK
-1240 NQDFKSLQIIDMTGH
+1240 ARLQLIDMTGH
-1255 IVINRDVVSNV
+1255 ILLAETLQGNLDKALDLVP
-1266 STNGLSA
+1266 
-1273 GVYVLRLINDNQ
+1273 GVYVVRLVSEKDTRSMKIVVD
-1285 VKTQK
+1285 
-1290 VLVP
+1290 

>member
-29 IPDLQEELD
+29 TPDLQEELD
-38 KQPSTDKTFSVI
+38 KQLSTDKTFSVI

-57 DQAQMAHEIQYM
+57 DQAQMAHEIQFM

-212 GDGYPNHGYDFF
+212 GDEYPNHGYDFF

-269 GAGSEASTDDIL
+269 GAGSEASTNDIL
-281 DAMSFAVDHG
+281 EAMSFAVEHG

-299 GSAGASGNAY
+299 GSAGASGNVF

-323 ASVAAGNE
+323 ASVAAGNH
-331 GQKYGTYSLP
+331 GQNYDTYSLP
-341 TNIGSPGNCPSPWHN
+341 ANIGSPGNCPSPWHN

-814 GQPNLHSGENTYY
+814 GQPNLHSGENSYC

-898 NSTGVK
+898 NSNGVK
-904 ATVKKVIDP
+904 ATVKKDI
-913 TNGDDQGWN
+913 TAYTTDDNGWN
-922 FIASPVVESIEPSQ
+922 FIASPVTENITPDA
-936 NNGLLSGIY
+936 NNGLITNNY
-945 DLYLYEEPTYM
+945 DLYLFDQSQDKE
-956 WRNYKEHIV
+956 WRNIKAGAFTT
-965 DNINQNT
+965 INHKT
-972 ASGFHLNYKQG
+972 G
-983 YLYANSTSD
+983 YLYANNTNT
-992 TLQFSGTLAPSN
+992 TLTFAGTLAATAEPADLDYDGN
-1004 STVSIN
+1004 AT
-1010 NLSHSASIL
+1010 LK
-1019 TGFNLVGNPYAHNVT
+1019 GFNLVGNPYPCNATITNDF
-1034 SYTGNNVAAECYRM
+1034 Y
-1048 NEYRSN
+1048 
-1054 IIVSTIDED
+1054 IIDENNMVS
-1063 KPLLP
+1063 L
-1068 AEGFFV
+1068 AEEGREIAPCEGIFV
-1074 KATNE
+1074 KATDTDQTVTFSKANSAKGA
-1079 NASITFNSSSRNE
+1079 NSKDCFDLVITQGKANIDRARVRFGE
-1092 TTQPASIHLDL
+1092 GIGMEKYTLDGDKGSKIAL
-1103 ISDNLTFDR
+1103 WQ
-1112 LIVKREGEPLE
+1112 EGQD
-1123 KLSLRESGTKIF
+1123 F
-1135 AMKGNQESA
+1135 A
-1144 VAIAEGNEQAVSF
+1144 VAYTNGQDEMPINI
-1157 KAEKNGIFTLR
+1157 KANSDGIYTLNIE
-1168 AKVEPK
+1168 ANQLELD
-1174 EWKYLHLI
+1174 YLHLI
-1182 DNMTGADI
+1182 DNLTGNDV
-1190 DLLATPEYSFEART
+1190 DLLATPSYTFEAT
-1204 DDYVSRF
+1204 TSDYASRF
-1211 KLVFFAP
+1211 RLLFAPAEEAIDISDNFGFFA
-1218 EDVYDDAPFAYIS
+1218 
-1231 NGEIRILGK
+1231 NGRLHIF
-1240 NQDFKSLQIIDMTGH
+1240 NQGEARLQLIDMTGH
-1255 IVINRDVVSNV
+1255 ILLAETLQGSLDKALDLVP
-1266 STNGLSA
+1266 
-1273 GVYVLRLINDNQ
+1273 GVYVVRLVSEKDTRSMKIVVN
-1285 VKTQK
+1285 
-1290 VLVP
+1290 

>member
-1 MKRFTMIVALVLS
+1 MIVALVLS

-29 IPDLQEELD
+29 TPDLQEELD

-140 LDRVVMLPDNEKAT
+140 IDRVVMLPDNEKAT

-212 GDGYPNHGYDFF
+212 GDEYPNHGYDFF

-269 GAGSEASTDDIL
+269 GAGSEASTNDIL
-281 DAMSFAVDHG
+281 EAMSFAVEHG

-299 GSAGASGNAY
+299 GSAGASGNVF

-323 ASVAAGNE
+323 ASVAAGNH
-331 GQKYGTYSLP
+331 GQNYDTYSLP
-341 TNIGSPGNCPSPWHN
+341 ANIGSPGNCPSPWHN
-356 PDQALSGGQ
+356 PDQALSGGL

-732 LGSEYSLPAALGLY
+732 LGSEYSLPAALGLF

-898 NSTGVK
+898 NSNGVK
-904 ATVKKVIDP
+904 ATVKKDI
-913 TNGDDQGWN
+913 TAYTTDDNGWN
-922 FIASPVVESIEPSQ
+922 FIASPVTENITPDA
-936 NNGLLSGIY
+936 NNGLITNNY
-945 DLYLYEEPTYM
+945 DLYLFDQSQDKE
-956 WRNYKEHIV
+956 WRNIKAGAFTT
-965 DNINQNT
+965 INHKT
-972 ASGFHLNYKQG
+972 G
-983 YLYANSTSD
+983 YLYANSGNT
-992 TLQFSGTLAPSN
+992 TLTFAGTLVASAE
-1004 STVSIN
+1004 ST
-1010 NLSHSASIL
+1010 AL
-1019 TGFNLVGNPYAHNVT
+1019 TYNANAFLKGFNLIGNPYPCNTTITNDFYIIDGNGVT
-1034 SYTGNNVAAECYRM
+1034 LAATG
-1048 NEYRSN
+1048 S
-1054 IIVSTIDED
+1054 IIA
-1063 KPLLP
+1063 PC
-1068 AEGFFV
+1068 EGVFV
-1074 KATNE
+1074 KATDTDQTVTFSKANSAKGANSKDCFDLVITQGKANIDRARVRFGE
-1079 NASITFNSSSRNE
+1079 GIGMEKYALDSEKGSRIALWQEGQGFAVAYTNGQDEMPLNFKAAQNGTYSISIEANSFDLDYL
-1092 TTQPASIHLDL
+1092 HLV
-1103 ISDNLTFDR
+1103 DNLT
-1112 LIVKREGEPLE
+1112 
-1123 KLSLRESGTKIF
+1123 
-1135 AMKGNQESA
+1135 GND
-1144 VAIAEGNEQAVSF
+1144 V
-1157 KAEKNGIFTLR
+1157 
-1168 AKVEPK
+1168 
-1174 EWKYLHLI
+1174 
-1182 DNMTGADI
+1182 
-1190 DLLATPEYSFEART
+1190 DLLVTPRYTFEAKAS
-1204 DDYVSRF
+1204 DYASRF
-1211 KLVFFAP
+1211 RLLFAPAEEIEVATEGFAFFA
-1218 EDVYDDAPFAYIS
+1218 DGHLHVF
-1231 NGEIRILGK
+1231 
-1240 NQDFKSLQIIDMTGH
+1240 NQGNARLQLIDMTGH
-1255 IVINRDVVSNV
+1255 ILFAETLQGSLDKALDLVP
-1266 STNGLSA
+1266 
-1273 GVYVLRLINDNQ
+1273 GVYVVRLVSEKDTRSMKIVVD
-1285 VKTQK
+1285 
-1290 VLVP
+1290 

>member
-29 IPDLQEELD
+29 TPDLQEELD

-97 NEGVRSEIVKDVKSF
+97 NEGVKSEIVKDVKSF

-185 GTGVVVAIIDTG
+185 GIGVVVAIIDTG
-197 VNYNHVDLSDHMWNG
+197 VNYNHVDLSGHMWNG
-212 GDGYPNHGYDFF
+212 GDEYPNHGYDFF

-281 DAMSFAVDHG
+281 DAMSFAVEYG
-291 ADIVNLSL
+291 ANIVNMSL

-323 ASVAAGNE
+323 ASVAAGNH
-331 GQKYGTYSLP
+331 GQNYDTYSLP
-341 TNIGSPGNCPSPWHN
+341 ANIGSPGNCPSPWHN

-424 VSCNFQDN
+424 VSCDFSDN

-655 FIGMSIDQMSICIY
+655 FIGMSIDQISICIY

-814 GQPNLHSGENTYY
+814 GQPNLHSGENSYC

-898 NSTGVK
+898 NSNGVK
-904 ATVKKVIDP
+904 ATVKKTVTP
-913 TNGDDQGWN
+913 PSADDYGWY
-922 FIASPVVESIEPSQ
+922 FIASPVTETVTPTAE
-936 NNGLLSGIY
+936 NGFLNGAY
-945 DLYLYEEPTYM
+945 DLYYYNEPTYYWM
-956 WRNYKEHIV
+956 NYEYSPF
-965 DNINQNT
+965 DINHQ
-972 ASGFHLNYKQG
+972 KG
-983 YLYANSTSD
+983 YLYANETTD
-992 TLQFSGTLAPSN
+992 GTTLQFAGTLTPSN
-1004 STVSIN
+1004 NSVTIN
-1010 NLSHSASIL
+1010 NLSHIASSL
-1019 TGFNLVGNPYAHNVT
+1019 NGFNLVGNPFACNATVGEDFYVVNNT
-1034 SYTGNNVAAECYRM
+1034 TGKVILASNTAEIAPCAG
-1048 NEYRSN
+1048 
-1054 IIVSTIDED
+1054 I
-1063 KPLLP
+1063 
-1068 AEGFFV
+1068 FV
-1074 KATNE
+1074 KATE
-1079 NASITFNSSSRNE
+1079 NDASVTFTKATSSVEPSSS
-1092 TTQPASIHLDL
+1092 S
-1103 ISDNLTFDR
+1103 FD
-1112 LIVKREGEPLE
+1112 IVVKRAAQPTKDGVPTGSTLDRARVHLSDAETLE
-1123 KLSLRESGTKIF
+1123 KFSIDDGEGSVIYFPQNGQDL
-1135 AMKGNQESA
+1135 A
-1144 VAIAEGNEQAVSF
+1144 VACANGQNEMPLNF
-1157 KAEKNGIFTLR
+1157 KAAKNGTYTLGFEV
-1168 AKVEPK
+1168 KDLELD
-1174 EWKYLHLI
+1174 YLHLI
-1182 DNMTGADI
+1182 DNMTGADV
-1190 DLLATPEYSFEART
+1190 DLLATPSYSFEGKA
-1204 DDYVSRF
+1204 DDYESRF
-1211 KLVFFAP
+1211 KLVFSNY
-1218 EDVYDDAPFAYIS
+1218 EDANDDNVHFAYYAD
-1231 NGEIRILGK
+1231 GEIRLVETCHGA
-1240 NQDFKSLQIIDMTGH
+1240 SLQVVDMMGR
-1255 IVINRDVVSNV
+1255 VVLAGDAMNRV
-1266 STNGLSA
+1266 STSGMPA
-1273 GVYVLRLINDNQ
+1273 GVYVLRLVSGDG
-1285 VKTQK
+1285 VRTQK
-1290 VLVP
+1290 IVID

>member
-29 IPDLQEELD
+29 TPDLQEELD

-57 DQAQMAHEIQYM
+57 DQAQMAHEIQFM

-97 NEGVRSEIVKDVKSF
+97 NEGVKSEIVKDVKSF

-123 REMIEALSQRKD
+123 REMIGTLSQRKD

-212 GDGYPNHGYDFF
+212 GDEYPNHGYDFF

-281 DAMSFAVDHG
+281 EAMSFAVEHG
-291 ADIVNLSL
+291 ANIVNMSL

-323 ASVAAGNE
+323 ASVAAGNY
-331 GQKYGTYSLP
+331 GQNYDTYSLP

-356 PDQALSGGQ
+356 PDQALTGGL

-814 GQPNLHSGENTYY
+814 GQPNLHSGENSYC

-898 NSTGVK
+898 NSNGVK
-904 ATVKKVIDP
+904 ATVKKDI
-913 TNGDDQGWN
+913 TAYTADDNGWN
-922 FIASPVVESIEPSQ
+922 FIASPVTESIDPSTD
-936 NNGLLSGIY
+936 NGLLANNY
-945 DLYLYEEPTYM
+945 DLYMFDQSEDKE
-956 WRNYKEHIV
+956 WRNIKAGSFSNIV
-965 DNINQNT
+965 HK
-972 ASGFHLNYKQG
+972 AG
-983 YLYANSTSD
+983 YLYANSGNT
-992 TLQFSGTLAPSN
+992 TLTFAGTLVATTEPTPLVYN
-1004 STVSIN
+1004 ADVS
-1010 NLSHSASIL
+1010 LK
-1019 TGFNLVGNPYAHNVT
+1019 GFNLIGNPYPCNTTVT
-1034 SYTGNNVAAECYRM
+1034 NDFYIINGNAVELAE
-1048 NEYRSN
+1048 NGA
-1054 IIVSTIDED
+1054 TIA
-1063 KPLLP
+1063 PC
-1068 AEGFFV
+1068 EGIFV
-1074 KATNE
+1074 KATDTDQTVTFSKANSAKGVNSKDCFDLVVTQGKANIDRARVRFGE
-1079 NASITFNSSSRNE
+1079 GIGMEKHTLDSDKGSKIALWQEGQDFAVAYTNGQDEMPINFKAAQNGMYSISIEANS
-1092 TTQPASIHLDL
+1092 LDL
-1103 ISDNLTFDR
+1103 D
-1112 LIVKREGEPLE
+1112 
-1123 KLSLRESGTKIF
+1123 
-1135 AMKGNQESA
+1135 
-1144 VAIAEGNEQAVSF
+1144 
-1157 KAEKNGIFTLR
+1157 
-1168 AKVEPK
+1168 
-1174 EWKYLHLI
+1174 YLHLI
-1182 DNMTGADI
+1182 DNLTGNDV
-1190 DLLATPEYSFEART
+1190 DLLVTPSYTFEAKAS
-1204 DDYVSRF
+1204 DYASRF
-1211 KLVFFAP
+1211 KLLFAPAEEIEVATEGFAFFA
-1218 EDVYDDAPFAYIS
+1218 DGHLHVF
-1231 NGEIRILGK
+1231 
-1240 NQDFKSLQIIDMTGH
+1240 NQGNACLQLIDMTGH
-1255 IVINRDVVSNV
+1255 ILLAETFQCSLDKALDLVP
-1266 STNGLSA
+1266 
-1273 GVYVLRLINDNQ
+1273 GVYVVRLVSEKDTRSTKIVVD
-1285 VKTQK
+1285 
-1290 VLVP
+1290 

>member
-29 IPDLQEELD
+29 TPDLQEELD

-57 DQAQMAHEIQYM
+57 DQAQMAHEIQFM

-97 NEGVRSEIVKDVKSF
+97 NEGVKSEIVKDVKSF

-212 GDGYPNHGYDFF
+212 GDEYPNHGYDFF

-291 ADIVNLSL
+291 ANIVNMSL

-323 ASVAAGNE
+323 ASVAAGNH
-331 GQKYGTYSLP
+331 GQNYDTYSLP
-341 TNIGSPGNCPSPWHN
+341 ANIGSPGNCPSPWHN

-375 RSDRKTT
+375 RSDHKTT

-396 YNDYPYAEGSTTETG
+396 YNDYPYTEGSTTETG
-411 LIKPDIIT
+411 LIKPDITT

-424 VSCNFQDN
+424 VSCDFSDN

-616 NEITSTDLYFTMDPR
+616 NEITSTDLYFTMDPI

-655 FIGMSIDQMSICIY
+655 FIGMSIDQISICIY

-814 GQPNLHSGENTYY
+814 GQPNLHSGENSYC

-898 NSTGVK
+898 NSNGVK
-904 ATVKKVIDP
+904 ATVKKDIIGVGVDVWQ
-913 TNGDDQGWN
+913 TANDGWY
-922 FIASPVVESIEPSQ
+922 FIASPIEDALAISSFTLGRFHDLYRFNGSTMKWENYNNIEHAIDFATL
-936 NNGLLSGIY
+936 NNG
-945 DLYLYEEPTYM
+945 T
-956 WRNYKEHIV
+956 
-965 DNINQNT
+965 
-972 ASGFHLNYKQG
+972 G
-983 YLYANSTSD
+983 YLYANAID
-992 TLQFSGTLAPSN
+992 FTLYFTGELKPYSEANHANEVSVDAGWNLIGNPFVCNVYANQPFFKMNAAGTAIEAVENYGANPIAPCTGIVINAAEADSVTFTRNAPSMSN
-1004 STVSIN
+1004 NKGNIQIALAQASNTRGNAIIDNAIVSFNEGTALPKFRFGDNAEIYIPQGNEDYAIVSAEAQGELPLNFKARENGTYTLTVSETANGQLSTVN
-1010 NLSHSASIL
+1010 
-1019 TGFNLVGNPYAHNVT
+1019 
-1034 SYTGNNVAAECYRM
+1034 
-1048 NEYRSN
+1048 
-1054 IIVSTIDED
+1054 
-1063 KPLLP
+1063 
-1068 AEGFFV
+1068 
-1074 KATNE
+1074 
-1079 NASITFNSSSRNE
+1079 
-1092 TTQPASIHLDL
+1092 
-1103 ISDNLTFDR
+1103 
-1112 LIVKREGEPLE
+1112 
-1123 KLSLRESGTKIF
+1123 
-1135 AMKGNQESA
+1135 
-1144 VAIAEGNEQAVSF
+1144 
-1157 KAEKNGIFTLR
+1157 
-1168 AKVEPK
+1168 
-1174 EWKYLHLI
+1174 YLHLI

-1190 DLLATPEYSFEART
+1190 DLLSQPAYTFQANT
-1204 DDYVSRF
+1204 NDYASRF
-1211 KLVFFAP
+1211 RLVFARN
-1218 EDVYDDAPFAYIS
+1218 EANNDNDPFAFIS
-1231 NGEIRILGK
+1231 NGEIIINGTGMLQVIDLLGHMLITDEVNSAFRISHSA
-1240 NQDFKSLQIIDMTGH
+1240 FSTG
-1255 IVINRDVVSNV
+1255 
-1266 STNGLSA
+1266 L
-1273 GVYVLRLINDNQ
+1273 YVLRLIDGEN
-1285 VKTQK
+1285 VRTQK
-1290 VLVP
+1290 IVID

>member
-29 IPDLQEELD
+29 TPDLQEELD

-69 KSEERRSYVVDELK
+69 KSEERRTYVVDELK

-140 LDRVVMLPDNEKAT
+140 IDRVVMLPDNEKAT

-212 GDGYPNHGYDFF
+212 GDGYPNHGYDFY

-269 GAGSEASTDDIL
+269 GEGSEASTNDIL
-281 DAMSFAVDHG
+281 EAMSFAVEHG

-299 GSAGASGNAY
+299 GSAGASGNVF

-323 ASVAAGNE
+323 ASVAAGNY
-331 GQKYGTYSLP
+331 GQNYDTYSLP
-341 TNIGSPGNCPSPWHN
+341 ANIGSPGNCPSPWHN

-814 GQPNLHSGENTYY
+814 GQPNLHSGENSYC

-898 NSTGVK
+898 NSNGVK
-904 ATVKKVIDP
+904 ATVKKDITAYTTDD
-913 TNGDDQGWN
+913 NGWY
-922 FIASPVVESIEPSQ
+922 FIASPVTENITPDA
-936 NNGLLSGIY
+936 NNGLITNNY
-945 DLYLYEEPTYM
+945 DLYLFDQSQDKE
-956 WRNYKEHIV
+956 WRNIKAGSFSNIV
-965 DNINQNT
+965 HK
-972 ASGFHLNYKQG
+972 AG
-983 YLYANSTSD
+983 YLYANSGNT
-992 TLQFSGTLAPSN
+992 TLTFAGTLVATTEPTPLVYN
-1004 STVSIN
+1004 ADVS
-1010 NLSHSASIL
+1010 LK
-1019 TGFNLVGNPYAHNVT
+1019 GFNLIGNPYPCNTTVT
-1034 SYTGNNVAAECYRM
+1034 NDFYIINGNAVELAE
-1048 NEYRSN
+1048 NGA
-1054 IIVSTIDED
+1054 TIA
-1063 KPLLP
+1063 PC
-1068 AEGFFV
+1068 EGIFM
-1074 KATNE
+1074 KATDTDQTVTFSKANSAKGANSKDCFDLVITQGKANIDRARVRFGE
-1079 NASITFNSSSRNE
+1079 GIGMEKYTLDSDKGSKIALWQEGQDFAVAYTNGQDEMPINFKAAQNGMYSISIEANS
-1092 TTQPASIHLDL
+1092 LDL
-1103 ISDNLTFDR
+1103 D
-1112 LIVKREGEPLE
+1112 
-1123 KLSLRESGTKIF
+1123 
-1135 AMKGNQESA
+1135 
-1144 VAIAEGNEQAVSF
+1144 
-1157 KAEKNGIFTLR
+1157 
-1168 AKVEPK
+1168 
-1174 EWKYLHLI
+1174 YLHLI
-1182 DNMTGADI
+1182 DNLTGNDV
-1190 DLLATPEYSFEART
+1190 DLLVTPSYTFEAKAS
-1204 DDYVSRF
+1204 DYASRF
-1211 KLVFFAP
+1211 RLLFAPAEEIEVATEGFAFFA
-1218 EDVYDDAPFAYIS
+1218 DGHLRVF
-1231 NGEIRILGK
+1231 
-1240 NQDFKSLQIIDMTGH
+1240 NQGNACLQLIDMTGH
-1255 IVINRDVVSNV
+1255 ILLAETFQCSLDKALDLVP
-1266 STNGLSA
+1266 
-1273 GVYVLRLINDNQ
+1273 GVYVVRLVTEKNTRSMKIVVD
-1285 VKTQK
+1285 
-1290 VLVP
+1290 

>member
-29 IPDLQEELD
+29 TPDLQEELD
-38 KQPSTDKTFSVI
+38 KQLSTDKTFSVI

-57 DQAQMAHEIQYM
+57 DQAQMAHEIQFM

-212 GDGYPNHGYDFF
+212 GDEYPNHGYDFF

-269 GAGSEASTDDIL
+269 GAGSEASTNDIL
-281 DAMSFAVDHG
+281 EAMSFAVEHG

-299 GSAGASGNAY
+299 GSAGASGNVF

-323 ASVAAGNE
+323 ASVAAGNH
-331 GQKYGTYSLP
+331 GQNYDTYSLP
-341 TNIGSPGNCPSPWHN
+341 ANIGSPGNCPSPWHN

-488 GAGRADALA
+488 GAGRADALT

-814 GQPNLHSGENTYY
+814 GQPNLHSGENSYC

-898 NSTGVK
+898 NSNGVK
-904 ATVKKVIDP
+904 ATVKKDI
-913 TNGDDQGWN
+913 TAYTTDDNGWN
-922 FIASPVVESIEPSQ
+922 FIASPVTENITPDA
-936 NNGLLSGIY
+936 NNGLITNNY
-945 DLYLYEEPTYM
+945 DLYLFDQSQDKE
-956 WRNYKEHIV
+956 WRNIKAGAFTT
-965 DNINQNT
+965 INHKT
-972 ASGFHLNYKQG
+972 G
-983 YLYANSTSD
+983 YLYANSGNT
-992 TLQFSGTLAPSN
+992 TLTFAGTLVATTEPTPLVYN
-1004 STVSIN
+1004 ADVS
-1010 NLSHSASIL
+1010 LK
-1019 TGFNLVGNPYAHNVT
+1019 GFNLIGNPYPCNTTVT
-1034 SYTGNNVAAECYRM
+1034 NDFYIINGNAVELAE
-1048 NEYRSN
+1048 NGA
-1054 IIVSTIDED
+1054 TIA
-1063 KPLLP
+1063 PC
-1068 AEGFFV
+1068 EGIFV
-1074 KATNE
+1074 KATDTDQTVTFSKANSAKGA
-1079 NASITFNSSSRNE
+1079 NSKDCFDLVITQGKANIDRARVRFGE
-1092 TTQPASIHLDL
+1092 GIGMEKYTLDGDKGSKIAL
-1103 ISDNLTFDR
+1103 WQ
-1112 LIVKREGEPLE
+1112 EGQD
-1123 KLSLRESGTKIF
+1123 F
-1135 AMKGNQESA
+1135 A
-1144 VAIAEGNEQAVSF
+1144 VAYTNGQDEMPINI
-1157 KAEKNGIFTLR
+1157 KANSDGIYTLNIE
-1168 AKVEPK
+1168 ANQLELD
-1174 EWKYLHLI
+1174 YLHLI
-1182 DNMTGADI
+1182 DNLTGNDV
-1190 DLLATPEYSFEART
+1190 DLLATPSYTFEAT
-1204 DDYVSRF
+1204 TSDYASRF
-1211 KLVFFAP
+1211 RLLFAPAEEAIDISDNFGFFA
-1218 EDVYDDAPFAYIS
+1218 
-1231 NGEIRILGK
+1231 NGCLHVFNQGK
-1240 NQDFKSLQIIDMTGH
+1240 ATLQIMDMTGR
-1255 IVINRDVVSNV
+1255 IVINRDVASNV
-1266 STNGLSA
+1266 STNELSA
-1273 GVYVLRLINDNQ
+1273 GVYVLRLINGNQ

>member
-29 IPDLQEELD
+29 TPDLQEELD

-212 GDGYPNHGYDFF
+212 GDEYPNHGYDFF

-269 GAGSEASTDDIL
+269 GAGSEASTNDIL
-281 DAMSFAVDHG
+281 EAMSFAVEHG

-299 GSAGASGNAY
+299 GSAGASGNVF

-323 ASVAAGNE
+323 ASVAAGNH
-331 GQKYGTYSLP
+331 GQNYDTYSLP
-341 TNIGSPGNCPSPWHN
+341 ANIGSPGNCPSPWHN

-898 NSTGVK
+898 NSNGVK
-904 ATVKKVIDP
+904 ATVKKDI
-913 TNGDDQGWN
+913 TAYTTDDNGWN
-922 FIASPVVESIEPSQ
+922 FIASPVTENITPDA
-936 NNGLLSGIY
+936 NNGLITNNY
-945 DLYLYEEPTYM
+945 DLYLFDQSQDKE
-956 WRNYKEHIV
+956 WRNIKAGAFTT
-965 DNINQNT
+965 INHKT
-972 ASGFHLNYKQG
+972 G
-983 YLYANSTSD
+983 YLYANNTNT
-992 TLQFSGTLAPSN
+992 TLTFAGTLAATAEPTGLDYDGN
-1004 STVSIN
+1004 
-1010 NLSHSASIL
+1010 AIL
-1019 TGFNLVGNPYAHNVT
+1019 KGFNLVGNPYPCNATITNDF
-1034 SYTGNNVAAECYRM
+1034 Y
-1048 NEYRSN
+1048 
-1054 IIVSTIDED
+1054 IIDENNMVS
-1063 KPLLP
+1063 L
-1068 AEGFFV
+1068 AEEGREITPCEGVFV
-1074 KATNE
+1074 KATDTDQTVTFSKANSAKGANSKDCFDLVITQGKANIDRARVRFGE
-1079 NASITFNSSSRNE
+1079 GIGMEKYTLDGDKGSKIALWQEGQDFAVAYTNGQDEMPINFKATQNGMYSISIEANS
-1092 TTQPASIHLDL
+1092 LDL
-1103 ISDNLTFDR
+1103 D
-1112 LIVKREGEPLE
+1112 
-1123 KLSLRESGTKIF
+1123 
-1135 AMKGNQESA
+1135 
-1144 VAIAEGNEQAVSF
+1144 
-1157 KAEKNGIFTLR
+1157 
-1168 AKVEPK
+1168 
-1174 EWKYLHLI
+1174 YLHLI
-1182 DNMTGADI
+1182 DNLTGNDV
-1190 DLLATPEYSFEART
+1190 DLLVTPNYTFEAKTT
-1204 DDYVSRF
+1204 DYASRF
-1211 KLVFFAP
+1211 RLLFAPAEEIEVGTEGFVFFA
-1218 EDVYDDAPFAYIS
+1218 DGHLHIF
-1231 NGEIRILGK
+1231 
-1240 NQDFKSLQIIDMTGH
+1240 NQGNARLQLIDMTGH
-1255 IVINRDVVSNV
+1255 ILLAETFQGNLDKTLDLVP
-1266 STNGLSA
+1266 
-1273 GVYVLRLINDNQ
+1273 GVYVVRLVSEKDTRSMKIVVD
-1285 VKTQK
+1285 
-1290 VLVP
+1290 

>member
-29 IPDLQEELD
+29 TPDLQEELD

-185 GTGVVVAIIDTG
+185 GIGVVVAIIDTG

-212 GDGYPNHGYDFF
+212 GDEYPNHGYDFF

-239 CAGITAGDGTSGTQT
+239 CAGITAGDGRSGTQT

-281 DAMSFAVDHG
+281 EAMSFAVEYG
-291 ADIVNLSL
+291 ANIVNMSL

-323 ASVAAGNE
+323 ASVAAGNY
-331 GQKYGTYSLP
+331 GQNYDTYSLP

-356 PDQALSGGQ
+356 PDQALTGGL

-396 YNDYPYAEGSTTETG
+396 YNDYPYTEGSTTETG
-411 LIKPDIIT
+411 LIKPDITT

-424 VSCNFQDN
+424 VSCDFSDN

-558 TGKHVYYVRANDNS
+558 IGKHVYYVRANDNS

-641 AFWGIKYEPEDLRH
+641 AYWGIKYEPEDLRH
-655 FIGMSIDQMSICIY
+655 FIGMSIDQISICIY

-814 GQPNLHSGENTYY
+814 GQPNLHSGENSYC

-898 NSTGVK
+898 NSNGVK
-904 ATVKKVIDP
+904 ATVKKDI
-913 TNGDDQGWN
+913 TAYTTDDNGWN
-922 FIASPVVESIEPSQ
+922 FIASPVTESITPSAD
-936 NNGLLSGIY
+936 NGLLTNNY
-945 DLYLYEEPTYM
+945 DLYKFDQSQELE
-956 WRNYKEHIV
+956 WRNHEVNSFPLAHK
-965 DNINQNT
+965 T
-972 ASGFHLNYKQG
+972 G
-983 YLYANSTSD
+983 YLYGNSSNT
-992 TLQFSGTLAPSN
+992 TLTFAGPLAATTEPTTLAYD
-1004 STVSIN
+1004 N
-1010 NLSHSASIL
+1010 NASL
-1019 TGFNLVGNPYAHNVT
+1019 KGFNLIGNPYPCNT
-1034 SYTGNNVAAECYRM
+1034 TITNDFYKINGNTVILAQNGTVIAPC
-1048 NEYRSN
+1048 
-1054 IIVSTIDED
+1054 
-1063 KPLLP
+1063 
-1068 AEGFFV
+1068 EGVFV
-1074 KATNE
+1074 KATGMGQ
-1079 NASITFNSSSRNE
+1079 SVTFNKAVSTRGSVSANCIDLVISKKQE
-1092 TTQPASIHLDL
+1092 SDGGSTTLDRARVR
-1103 ISDNLTFDR
+1103 FG
-1112 LIVKREGEPLE
+1112 EGTGME
-1123 KLSLRESGTKIF
+1123 KLSLDENHSRLTLWQSG
-1135 AMKGNQESA
+1135 QDYA
-1144 VAIAEGNEQAVSF
+1144 VAYANGQNELPVNF
-1157 KAEKNGIFTLR
+1157 KAAENGTYTL
-1168 AKVEPK
+1168 AFDVENLDLD
-1174 EWKYLHLI
+1174 YLHLI
-1182 DNMTGADI
+1182 DNMTGDEI
-1190 DLLATPEYSFEART
+1190 DVLAMPTYTFEAKTT
-1204 DDYVSRF
+1204 DYASRF
-1211 KLVFFAP
+1211 KLVFSEQADGP
-1218 EDVYDDAPFAYIS
+1218 SADDQPFAYYA
-1231 NGEIRILGK
+1231 NDEIRIVA
-1240 NQDFKSLQIIDMTGH
+1240 DACDASLQVVDVTGRV
-1255 IVINRDVVSNV
+1255 IVSTDVARNV
-1266 STNGLSA
+1266 STSGMPA
-1273 GVYVLRLINDNQ
+1273 GVYVLRLINGDN
-1285 VKTQK
+1285 VRTQK
-1290 VLVP
+1290 IVIE

>member
-29 IPDLQEELD
+29 TPDLQEELD

-57 DQAQMAHEIQYM
+57 DQAQMAHEIQFM

-97 NEGVRSEIVKDVKSF
+97 NEGVKSEIVKDVKSF

-123 REMIEALSQRKD
+123 REMIGTLSQRKD

-212 GDGYPNHGYDFF
+212 GDGYPNHGYDFY

-269 GAGSEASTDDIL
+269 GEGSEASTNDIL
-281 DAMSFAVDHG
+281 EAMSFAVEHG

-299 GSAGASGNAY
+299 GSAGASGNVF

-323 ASVAAGNE
+323 ASVAAGNH
-331 GQKYGTYSLP
+331 GQNYDTYSLP
-341 TNIGSPGNCPSPWHN
+341 ANIGSPGNCPSPWHN

-424 VSCNFQDN
+424 VSCDFSDN

-814 GQPNLHSGENTYY
+814 GQPNLHSGENSYC

-898 NSTGVK
+898 NSNGVK
-904 ATVKKVIDP
+904 ATVKKDI
-913 TNGDDQGWN
+913 TAYTTDDNGWN
-922 FIASPVVESIEPSQ
+922 FIASPVTESFEPSTD
-936 NNGLLSGIY
+936 NGLLTNNY
-945 DLYLYEEPTYM
+945 DLYLFDQSEDEE
-956 WRNYKEHIV
+956 WRNIRTGAFTT
-965 DNINQNT
+965 INHKT
-972 ASGFHLNYKQG
+972 G
-983 YLYANSTSD
+983 YLYANNTNT
-992 TLQFSGTLAPSN
+992 TLTFAGTLAATAEPADLDYDGN
-1004 STVSIN
+1004 AT
-1010 NLSHSASIL
+1010 LK
-1019 TGFNLVGNPYAHNVT
+1019 GFNLVGNPYPCNATITNDF
-1034 SYTGNNVAAECYRM
+1034 Y
-1048 NEYRSN
+1048 
-1054 IIVSTIDED
+1054 IIDENNMVS
-1063 KPLLP
+1063 L
-1068 AEGFFV
+1068 AEEGREIAPCEGIFV
-1074 KATNE
+1074 KATDTDQTVTFSKANSAKGA
-1079 NASITFNSSSRNE
+1079 NSKDCFDLVITQGKANIDRARVRFGE
-1092 TTQPASIHLDL
+1092 GIGMEKYTLDGDKGSKIAL
-1103 ISDNLTFDR
+1103 WQ
-1112 LIVKREGEPLE
+1112 EGQD
-1123 KLSLRESGTKIF
+1123 F
-1135 AMKGNQESA
+1135 A
-1144 VAIAEGNEQAVSF
+1144 VAYTNGQDEMPINI
-1157 KAEKNGIFTLR
+1157 KANSDGIYTLNIE
-1168 AKVEPK
+1168 ANQLELD
-1174 EWKYLHLI
+1174 YLHLI
-1182 DNMTGADI
+1182 DNLTGNDV
-1190 DLLATPEYSFEART
+1190 DLLATPSYTFEAT
-1204 DDYVSRF
+1204 TSDYASRF
-1211 KLVFFAP
+1211 RLLFAPAEEAIDISDNFGFFA
-1218 EDVYDDAPFAYIS
+1218 DGHLHVF
-1231 NGEIRILGK
+1231 
-1240 NQDFKSLQIIDMTGH
+1240 NQGNARLQLIDMTGH

-1266 STNGLSA
+1266 STNELSA
-1273 GVYVLRLINDNQ
+1273 GVYVLRLINGNQ

>member
-1 MKRFTMIVALVLS
+1 MKRLTMIVALMLS
-14 ICSFS
+14 MSSFS

-29 IPDLQEELD
+29 TSILQEELD

-57 DQAQMAHEIQYM
+57 DQAQIAHEIQYM

-140 LDRVVMLPDNEKAT
+140 IDRVVMLPDNEKAT

-212 GDGYPNHGYDFF
+212 GDEYPNHGYDFY

-281 DAMSFAVDHG
+281 DAMSFAVEYG
-291 ADIVNLSL
+291 ANIVNMSL

-356 PDQALSGGQ
+356 PDQTLSGGQ

-375 RSDRKTT
+375 RNDRKTT
-382 FSSFGPVTWGNVSD
+382 FSSFGPVTWGHVSD
-396 YNDYPYAEGSTTETG
+396 YNDYPYTEGSTTETG

-641 AFWGIKYEPEDLRH
+641 AYWGIKYEPEDLRH
-655 FIGMSIDQMSICIY
+655 FIGMSIDQISICIY

-814 GQPNLHSGENTYY
+814 GQPNLHSGENSYC

-898 NSTGVK
+898 NSNGVK
-904 ATVKKVIDP
+904 ATVKKDI
-913 TNGDDQGWN
+913 TAYTTDDNGWN
-922 FIASPVVESIEPSQ
+922 FIASPVTENITPDA
-936 NNGLLSGIY
+936 NNGLITNNY
-945 DLYLYEEPTYM
+945 DLYLFDQSQDKE
-956 WRNYKEHIV
+956 WRNIKAGAFTT
-965 DNINQNT
+965 INHKT
-972 ASGFHLNYKQG
+972 G
-983 YLYANSTSD
+983 YLYANCGNT
-992 TLQFSGTLAPSN
+992 TLTFAGTLVATTEPTPLVYN
-1004 STVSIN
+1004 ADVS
-1010 NLSHSASIL
+1010 LK
-1019 TGFNLVGNPYAHNVT
+1019 GFNLIGNPYPCNTTVT
-1034 SYTGNNVAAECYRM
+1034 NDFYIINGNAVELAE
-1048 NEYRSN
+1048 NGA
-1054 IIVSTIDED
+1054 TIA
-1063 KPLLP
+1063 PC
-1068 AEGFFV
+1068 EGIFV
-1074 KATNE
+1074 KATDTDQTVTFSKANSAKGANSKDCFDLVITQGKANIDRARVRFGE
-1079 NASITFNSSSRNE
+1079 GIGMEKYTLDRDKGSKIALWQEGQDFAVAYTNGQDEMPINFKATQNGTYSINLEANS
-1092 TTQPASIHLDL
+1092 LDL
-1103 ISDNLTFDR
+1103 D
-1112 LIVKREGEPLE
+1112 
-1123 KLSLRESGTKIF
+1123 
-1135 AMKGNQESA
+1135 
-1144 VAIAEGNEQAVSF
+1144 
-1157 KAEKNGIFTLR
+1157 
-1168 AKVEPK
+1168 
-1174 EWKYLHLI
+1174 YLHLF
-1182 DNMTGADI
+1182 DNKTGADV
-1190 DLLATPEYSFEART
+1190 DLLATPSYTFEAKHS
-1204 DDYVSRF
+1204 DYPSRF
-1211 KLVFFAP
+1211 RLVFSNC
-1218 EDVYDDAPFAYIS
+1218 EDAVDDIETFAYVS
-1231 NGEIRILGK
+1231 NGEIVI
-1240 NQDFKSLQIIDMTGH
+1240 NQEGTLQIVDMTGRTIVSRNGH
-1255 IVINRDVVSNV
+1255 IQCIPTAGVTS
-1266 STNGLSA
+1266 
-1273 GVYVLRLINDNQ
+1273 GVYVLRLINGEN

-1290 VLVP
+1290 IVLP